1 MAAGSAAAAARGDRK
16 PGRRRWAPRGGEED
30 ADEDPAVLVLS
41 YFSRPPFLSF
51 GHLRVGASR
60 TRLLAI
66 DNPNEDDADVVID
79 RFPAAAR
86 GFSIEHRRFFVEAGQ
101 RIFVSVTWTPLEE
114 GKIRELVSFVV
125 NDVVK
130 HQAVLLGAAEQPPK
144 KRKSLW
150 DNLKKKNSA
159 VKVKKST
166 SKTENVN
173 KTFQVS
179 QKVDRLR
186 SPLQSCE
193 NQNVVQNSTSQGN
206 DPLAGSENQ
215 LPPSPIA
222 SVPKEHGSTVHT
234 PLALRRSTAFGDIAA
249 SGNKESLPETDTC
262 TINKCVTEHSQLQP
276 ESASSFAGL
285 TQLPISIDGGVLN
298 FTLSPVSTLEHS
310 ASVPVLS
317 TRRILSPDA
326 FVNNNYQVDIDVIEK
341 PFPILSPD
349 QFVKD
354 SLSDKPSKTPKPEAA
369 LILSTTQTYVVK
381 RFQPSK
387 WKKDGGV
394 ETKTHVHIE
403 HNLNAV
409 SELHKV
415 KSQAF
420 DCDKTKED
428 HCSFPSAEVLQTDN
442 PSQKERTKKRPIL
455 SATVIKSRRGATEE
469 TRTETHQPKSKKCL
483 NKAIAGC
490 ANVVPGHKEAETSK
504 HLPVTAPFSSEDKYH
519 NDKVNSSPTGSTSFC
534 RKRKS
539 ETYVGNRVTAP
550 VHVEE
555 VERKRALTSSTDN
568 QTLMTRGPSAFKH
581 TSGERLGQRKKAGSS
596 LQKTAKTTKRINKP
610 VPGLAQ
616 SHLTFVKPLK
626 TVIPRHPMPF
636 AAKNMFYDERW
647 KEKQQRGF
655 TWWLNFVLTPDDFNV
670 KTNTSQVNAAALI
683 LGEENHHKRSLPKAP
698 TKDEASLKAY
708 TARRKLNRLRREACR
723 LFTSAGMVRA
733 IQKLEGEIESRRLLV
748 RRDRHLWKDI
758 GERQKILN
766 WLLSYNPLWLRIG
779 LETVYG
785 ELIALESNSDVM
797 GLAIFILNR
806 LLWNPDIAT
815 EYRHPVVPHLY
826 REGHEEALSK
836 FTLKKLLLLVCFL
849 DCAKQSRII
858 DHDPCLFCKDA
869 EFKASKDLLLAFSRD
884 FLSGE
889 GDLSRHLGFLGLPV
903 SHVQTPLDEFDFA
916 VTNLAVDLQCG
927 IRLVRTVELLTKNW
941 NLSKQLRVPAI
952 SRLQKMHNV
961 EIVLNV
967 LKERGVHLKDETGA
981 SIDSRDIVDRHRER
995 TLALLWK
1002 IVFAFQVEVFLN
1014 VEHLKEEIEFLKNT
1028 HKTKALF
1035 SASKTYPNY
1044 FRVQEDSSNISS
1056 QTYSENVK
1064 LLMAW
1069 VNAVC
1074 RFYNIKV
1081 ENFTVCFSDGR
1092 VLCHL
1097 IHHYHPC
1104 YMPLEAV
1111 CQRTTQTV
1119 ECSRTVTVGLNSSSS
1134 SESDTSL
1141 NVVEETFDPTVTPSV
1156 LYKELLDNEKQ
1167 NFQLINAAVSDLG
1180 GIPAM
1185 IHHADMS
1192 NTIPDEKVVITYL
1205 SFLCSRLLD
1214 LRQETRAARL
1224 IQAAWRKYRL
1234 KRELKLSQERDRAAR
1249 IIQKSAMNFLA
1260 RRRIL
1265 RKEKAAIFIQ
1275 KHWRGYLAR
1284 MTLFNLKKA
1293 KLEEAR
1299 NKSATVIQ
1307 AYWRR
1312 YSARRRYLQLRHCV
1326 IFVQARIRMVKSV
1339 AAYKQIVGATVTIQR
1354 HLRAAKLAK
1363 IDRQRYEILK
1373 SSALTIQSAFRRW
1386 RKYKIQQKIKAALV
1400 IQSYFRKWQSS
1411 KLAKR
1416 KRAALVIQTWYRM
1429 HRDLKQY
1436 LHVKQNVIKIQAWY
1450 RCRLARHVYQEKRAK
1465 IVTIQQYYRAYK
1477 LAKGERE
1484 SYLQKRA
1491 AVVVL
1496 QAAFR
1501 GMKAREL
1508 YRQAKAAC
1516 VIQSLWRMKREKKKF
1531 LQLKKSVTTLQ
1542 SHVRKYQQV
1551 KRYKEIKNAASVIQ
1565 TRYRAQ
1571 VAAKKAAAAFQRVR
1585 LAAIVLQS
1593 AYRGMQARRQACI
1606 LRSVIKIQSTF
1617 RAYVAR
1623 KRFKNLRDAT
1633 VKIQALA
1640 KMRQVC
1646 KRYCALREA
1655 VLYVQRRYRSQR
1667 RALQFKEDYRKL
1679 KRGCIRIQ
1687 ALVRGYLVRKQIQR
1701 WREAAIL
1708 LQACYRMKRDRQWY
1722 LSIRSA
1728 ATVIQQRYRACK
1740 KTRCHRQEFLQ
1751 VRKAAV
1757 CLQAA
1762 YRGYKTRKKLKLECR
1777 AAIKIQTA
1785 FRAHA
1790 ARVKYKAM
1798 VQASIVIQRW
1808 YRNCKGGK
1816 KQRLNFL
1823 MTRAAVL
1830 SLQAALRGWR
1840 VRKQIQRQHVAA
1852 TKIQSTFRKF
1862 MAVKKFRL
1870 VKRAVL
1876 TIQRHYR
1883 ATVLGQRQRQE
1894 YIQLQNAAVRLQALW
1909 RGKVV
1914 RKAIQK
1920 KHHLATIIQS
1930 YYRMHIIQLKYK
1942 KLRQAALVIQKYY
1955 RAYCMKKTQR
1965 LIYLQTK
1972 AAVLVLQSAYRG
1984 MTVRRQL
1991 NKLNKAATTIQ
2002 AAFKSYLVKKEYGRL
2017 RSAVV
2022 AIQRRYRA
2030 VTHAK
2035 CQRQRY
2041 LSLKRVTVQVQA
2053 IYRGVRVRRQV
2064 QCMHQAAVCIQATF
2078 KMYCMSIKYQSMR
2091 MAAIRIQRQY
2101 RAFCLGQVQR
2111 KKYLELK
2118 KSVVILQ
2125 AAYRGM
2131 KVRQDLKAMHQSA
2144 AIIQSY
2150 YRMHKQ
2156 QRNFRKLLLATRQ
2169 IQQWFRACKERDAQ
2183 VHKYMIMKNAVLHI
2197 QAAFRGMKTRRL
2209 LRTMNVSAV
2218 IIQRRFRTFLERKH
2232 FLSIKLAAIVVQR
2245 KYRATKI
2252 ANIQRQKY
2260 LSLLNAA
2267 VIIQSAYRGF
2277 VVRKKLQQM
2286 HQAATVIQAMLRMH
2300 RIYTSYQALRLA
2312 SIIIQQR
2319 YRAYREGKREREKY
2333 LKLCHSVL
2341 VLQAAY
2347 RGMKIRCFLKRQREA
2362 ALTIQ
2367 RNYRMYRQYCHYRR
2381 VQWAAQ
2387 LIQRRYRAH
2396 RLRKIAVEHYT
2407 SLKKAATCIQRAFR
2421 DMRVRKQQQE
2431 MHRAA
2436 TVVQKNFKAFRER
2449 QRYLSLKAA
2458 TLVFQRRYRALALA
2472 RQHALEYHSL
2482 RRAAIHIQAV
2492 YRGVRVRRSLKNMH
2506 SAASTIQAAYR
2517 MLRDRRAYQNMRIA
2531 AVLIQSY
2538 YRCYL
2543 KGKNQRKKYLTMRN
2557 SILVI
2562 QAAYR
2567 GMRARQELKLLHVSA
2582 VVIQSSYRMYV
2593 QRRCYKQLCWA
2604 ATVTQQRF
2612 RAKMAREGA
2621 MRNYAE
2627 IRKAVICLQ
2636 AAFRARKARQLHKAN
2651 VAARR
2656 IQSFLRMCVERRRFL
2671 RQKAAA
2677 VTIQSVFRCW
2687 RARTGYVLLRS
2698 SALAVQSWYRW
2709 HLRARAQR
2717 AQYLAQRQAIVVIQS
2732 AFRAMKARKTARQLR
2747 AARKIQSFLQMAV
2760 QRRRYCQLRA
2770 AAVTLQSYYL
2780 MHKCKSQYMSYRR
2793 AAVVLQRHYRSH
2805 LIVRQQRMAY
2815 LQTRRNVVLVQATVR
2830 GYLERKRF
2838 HKMKDS
2844 TIKIQ
2849 AAYRGYKARQWVSKM
2864 RAAQAI
2870 QAWFPG
2876 HKAWKEYP
2884 MSVFRATLVI
2894 QSHLRAKQLRTRFL
2908 KMKSCA
2914 LTIQRAWRATCAARR
2929 LRQQFLATRSAA
2941 VKIQLAYR
2949 QYRARKLLRE
2959 KHQAACLI
2967 QNAYRGFKAR
2977 RKFVQQKAA
2986 AVIIQKHLRAWQEG
3000 RLQFVK
3006 YNKTRRAV
3014 IKLQAFI
3021 RGYLVR
3027 KKISEQKQKKRL
3039 LYFAAA
3045 AYHHISAIK
3054 IQRAY
3059 RIHLTL
3065 KLAQTQISSVLLIQS
3080 WFRAQ
3085 MQRRRFLRAYRRVV
3099 GLQRALRRW
3108 LNRRNRAATVIQRN
3122 ARAFLARRRRRRLA
3136 AGIIKFQALWRGY
3149 SWRKVTDTAKTRALR
3164 RSLEKANEKSRE
3176 ENKLGNRTAIAID
3189 HLLKYKHLSYILA
3202 ALKHLEVATRLSPLC
3217 CENMAQSRA
3226 IFSVFLLIRSCNRSV
3241 PCMDVIRYSVQ
3252 VLLNVSKY
3260 ERTTRAVYEAEN
3272 SIDTLLDLL
3281 QMYRGKAGDKV
3292 SEKGGSIFTKT
3303 CCLLAILSKDSKRAL
3318 EIRGMPRTVSCIQSL
3333 YKLTARKHR
3342 MDAERILVKQKTNT
3356 ALGGSSSVPVTPLR
3370 IKTVSRIKP
3379 DWVLRKDNMQ
3389 EIVDPLQAILMV
3401 MDTLDRPCDLP
3412 QIENGNLAQYY
3423 YSFKRYYFPMHKGK
3437 KLSYSCMVGY
3447 TTESGTQDGRIIC
3460 TAKGW
3465 SPVPRCYRRCTKPLL
3480 ENGSFYS
3487 TEMDFKIHEK
3497 LQYKCNPGYHT
3508 PSGSTEDTAQCQPQG
3523 WSFQPSCT
3531 KKLGITCSAL
3541 SEVAHGGFYP
3551 VKKSY
3556 EEGDV
3561 VHFFC
3566 DEHYSVT
3573 GFDLIQ
3579 CYNFGWYPDPPVC
3592 EDIKN
3597 KCPPPPLHGHMD
3609 GYISTARRTY
3619 HNGDKVNVQCTLGRR
3634 GSEEIQCEGGK
3645 WTSPSSCIGT
3655 VDKQESGAAPPPL
3668 EADAEIRASQTHHN
3682 EDMKPCTLNAT
3693 DMDSNNL
3700 TLKWRREELVFLHGD
3715 LIEFEC
3721 KQGYSFL
3728 QTAIPS
3734 PGRTQ
3739 CDHGRLNYPKCVIQA
3754 ATEKCGSPPSI
3765 ANGVLTLPALSQ
3777 YDSGSSVQYICSE
3790 YHFLQG
3796 SDRISCSEGQW
3807 TSPPVCIEPCTLS
3820 KTEMEKNNLLLQA
3833 FYADQDYFYHGDY
3846 VGFYCKQNHFGAE
3859 SGTTLFQVQCK
3870 RGQLAYPRCVER
3882 RKQLWEMNVELEGDG
3897 RERPLWDEDEQCST
3911 GMQYWHKNGKSWRK
3925 ELYILTGIVSPFTV
3939 CFNKKATLRFFSLS
3953 CLNSSVGE
3961 IIAFMALCMGF
3972 QGFYKSYMNE

>member
-1 MAAGSAAAAARGDRK
+1 MAAGSVATAARGDRSPASK
-16 PGRRRWAPRGGEED
+16 PGRRRWAPRGGEEED
-30 ADEDPAVLVLS
+30 ADEEPAVLVLS

-51 GHLRVGASR
+51 GRLRVGASR
-60 TRLLAI
+60 TRLLGI
-66 DNPNEDDADVVID
+66 DNPNEDDAEVVIE

-86 GFSIEHRRFFVEAGQ
+86 GFSIERRRFFVESGQ
-101 RIFVSVTWTPLEE
+101 RIFVSITWTPLEE
-114 GKIRELVSFVV
+114 GKIRELVTFVV

-144 KRKSLW
+144 KKKSLW
-150 DNLKKKNSA
+150 ETLKKKNSSVTSA
-159 VKVKKST
+159 IKAKKSAAEI
-166 SKTENVN
+166 KNIN

-179 QKVDRLR
+179 QKVARLR
-186 SPLQSCE
+186 NPLQSCE
-193 NQNVVQNSTSQGN
+193 NQSTEQNGASQGN
-206 DPLAGSENQ
+206 GSLTGSENQ

-222 SVPKEHGSTVHT
+222 PGPEEHSNTVHT

-249 SGNKESLPETDTC
+249 SGNKELLPETDIC
-262 TINKCVTEHSQLQP
+262 NINKCLTEHNQLQP
-276 ESASSFAGL
+276 ESASSSAGL
-285 TQLPISIDGGVLN
+285 AQLPISDDGGVLN
-298 FTLSPVSTLEHS
+298 FTLSPVSTPEHS
-310 ASVPVLS
+310 ASMPLLS

-326 FVNNNYQVDIDVIEK
+326 FVNDNYQGDIDVIEQ
-341 PFPILSPD
+341 PIPILSPD

-354 SLSDKPSKTPKPEAA
+354 NLSNKPSKTPKPEAA
-369 LILSTTQTYVVK
+369 LISSTTETYVIK
-381 RFQPSK
+381 RCLPAK

-394 ETKTHVHIE
+394 ETETHVHIDHSINE
-403 HNLNAV
+403 VSVLHN
-409 SELHKV
+409 V
-415 KSQAF
+415 KSQGF
-420 DCDKTKED
+420 DCDKPKEGQ
-428 HCSFPSAEVLQTDN
+428 CSFPSAEERQTDN
-442 PSQKERTKKRPIL
+442 PSQRERPKKRPIL
-455 SATVIKSRRGATEE
+455 SATVIKSKRGAAEQ
-469 TRTETHQPKSKKCL
+469 TRTETRQPKSKKCL
-483 NKAIAGC
+483 NKAITGC
-490 ANVVPGHKEAETSK
+490 ADVVPGQMEAERSK
-504 HLPVTAPFSSEDKYH
+504 QLPVTAPISSENKCH
-519 NDKVNSSPTGSTSFC
+519 TDKVNSSPTGSTSLC

-539 ETYVGNRVTAP
+539 EAFVGNGRVTAP
-550 VHVEE
+550 VLVEE
-555 VERKRALTSSTDN
+555 VERKRALTSSMDN
-568 QTLMTRGPSAFKH
+568 QTHTTRGPSAFKP
-581 TSGERLGQRKKAGSS
+581 TSGERVGQRKKAGSS
-596 LQKTAKTTKRINKP
+596 LQKAPKASRRISKP

-683 LGEENHHKRSLPKAP
+683 LGEEAHHKRSLPKAP

-708 TARRKLNRLRREACR
+708 TARRRLNRLRREACR
-723 LFTSAGMVRA
+723 LFTCETMVRA
-733 IQKLEGEIESRRLLV
+733 IQRLEGEIESRRLLV

-758 GERQKILN
+758 GERQKVLN

-779 LETVYG
+779 LETIYG

-806 LLWNPDIAT
+806 LLWNPDIAA

-849 DCAKQSRII
+849 DCAKRSRMI

-941 NLSKQLRVPAI
+941 SLSKQLRVPAI

-961 EIVLNV
+961 DIALNV

-1002 IVFAFQVEVFLN
+1002 IVFAFQVDVFLN

-1028 HKTKALF
+1028 HKTKALLG
-1035 SASKTYPNY
+1035 AMKTSQNS
-1044 FRVQEDSSNISS
+1044 FRVQQDSSNFSS

-1092 VLCHL
+1092 VLCYL

-1104 YMPLEAV
+1104 YIPLEAV
-1111 CQRTTQTV
+1111 CQQTTQTV

-1141 NVVEETFDPTVTPSV
+1141 NAVEETFDQTVAPSV

-1249 IIQKSAMNFLA
+1249 IIQKSVMNFLA

-1265 RKEKAAIFIQ
+1265 RRENAAIFIQ
-1275 KHWRGYLAR
+1275 RHWRGSLAR
-1284 MTLFNLKKA
+1284 RTLFNLKKT

-1339 AAYKQIVGATVTIQR
+1339 AAYKQIVWATVTIQR

-1363 IDRQRYEILK
+1363 IDRQRYQILK

-1416 KRAALVIQTWYRM
+1416 RRAALVIQSWYRM

-1450 RCRLARHVYQEKRAK
+1450 RCQLARRVYQERRAK

-1477 LAKGERE
+1477 LGKGARG

-1491 AVVVL
+1491 AVIVL

-1516 VIQSLWRMKREKKKF
+1516 VIQSLWRMKREKQRF

-1565 TRYRAQ
+1565 TRYRAH
-1571 VAAKKAAAAFQRVR
+1571 VAAKKAAAAFQKVR

-1623 KRFKNLRDAT
+1623 KRFKALREAT

-1646 KRYCALREA
+1646 KYYCALREA
-1655 VLYVQRRYRSQR
+1655 ALYIQRRYRSRR
-1667 RALQFKEDYRKL
+1667 RALQFKEDYRKF

-1708 LQACYRMKRDRQWY
+1708 LQARYRMKRDRQRY
-1722 LSIRSA
+1722 LSICSA
-1728 ATVIQQRYRACK
+1728 ATVIQQHYRACR

-1777 AAIKIQTA
+1777 AAIKIQAA

-1790 ARVKYKAM
+1790 ARVKHKAM

-1816 KQRLNFL
+1816 RQRLNFL

-1830 SLQAALRGWR
+1830 SLQAAFRGWR

-1862 MAVKKFRL
+1862 MAVKKFKL
-1870 VKRAVL
+1870 VKHTVL

-1883 ATVLGQRQRQE
+1883 AKVLGQRQRQE
-1894 YIQLQNAAVRLQALW
+1894 YLQLRNAAVCLQALW
-1909 RGKVV
+1909 RGKAV
-1914 RKAIQK
+1914 RKTIQK
-1920 KHHLATIIQS
+1920 QHHLATIIQS
-1930 YYRMHIIQLKYK
+1930 YYRMHINQLQYK
-1942 KLRQAALVIQKYY
+1942 KLRQATLVIQKYY
-1955 RAYCMKKTQR
+1955 TAYCMKKTQR
-1965 LIYLQTK
+1965 AVYLKTK
-1972 AAVLVLQSAYRG
+1972 AAALVLQSAYRG
-1984 MTVRRQL
+1984 MSVRRQL

-2002 AAFKSYLVKKEYGRL
+2002 AAFKSYLVKKEYERL
-2017 RSAVV
+2017 RSAAV
-2022 AIQRRYRA
+2022 AVQRRYRA

-2035 CQRQRY
+2035 CERQRY

-2078 KMYCMSIKYQSMR
+2078 KMYCMSRKYQSMR

-2101 RAFCLGQVQR
+2101 RAFCLGKVQR
-2111 KKYLELK
+2111 KEYLELK
-2118 KSVVILQ
+2118 KSVIILQ
-2125 AAYRGM
+2125 AACRGM
-2131 KVRQDLKAMHQSA
+2131 KIRQDLKTMHQSA

-2156 QRNFRKLLLATRQ
+2156 QRDFRKLLLATRQ

-2183 VHKYMIMKNAVLHI
+2183 VQNYMIMKNAVVHI

-2209 LRTMNVSAV
+2209 IRTMNESAV

-2232 FLSIKLAAIVVQR
+2232 FLSIKSAAIVIQR
-2245 KYRATKI
+2245 KYRATKL
-2252 ANIQRQKY
+2252 ANIQHQKY
-2260 LSLLNAA
+2260 LSLLNAT

-2277 VVRKKLQQM
+2277 VVRKKMQQM
-2286 HQAATVIQAMLRMH
+2286 HQAATVIQAMVRMH
-2300 RIYTSYQALRLA
+2300 KIYTSYQALRRA
-2312 SIIIQQR
+2312 SVIIQQR

-2333 LKLCHSVL
+2333 LKLYNSVL

-2347 RGMKIRCFLKRQREA
+2347 RGMKTRCFLKRQREA
-2362 ALTIQ
+2362 ALIIQ
-2367 RNYRMYRQYCHYRR
+2367 RNYRMYRQRCHYRR

-2396 RLRKIAVEHYT
+2396 RLRKMAVEHYT

-2421 DMRVRKQQQE
+2421 DMRVRKQQRE

-2436 TVVQKNFKAFRER
+2436 TVLQKNFKAFRER

-2458 TLVFQRRYRALALA
+2458 TLVFQRRYRALVLA

-2482 RRAAIHIQAV
+2482 RRAAIRIQAV
-2492 YRGVRVRRSLKNMH
+2492 YRGVRVRRNLKHMH

-2517 MLRDRRAYQNMRIA
+2517 MLRDRRAYQNMRVA
-2531 AVLIQSY
+2531 AVLIQNY
-2538 YRCYL
+2538 CRCYL
-2543 KGKNQRKKYLTMRN
+2543 KGKNQRKKYLTMKN
-2557 SILVI
+2557 SVLVI

-2567 GMRARQELKLLHVSA
+2567 GMRARQELKLLHGSA

-2612 RAKMAREGA
+2612 RAKMARKAA
-2621 MRNYAE
+2621 MRNFAE

-2636 AAFRARKARQLHKAN
+2636 AAFRARKARQLYKAN
-2651 VAARR
+2651 VAAWR

-2671 RQKAAA
+2671 AQKSAA
-2677 VTIQSVFRCW
+2677 VMIQSMFRGR
-2687 RARTGYVLLRS
+2687 RARTRYALLRN
-2698 SALAVQSWYRW
+2698 SAVAVQRWYRSC
-2709 HLRARAQR
+2709 LRARAQR

-2732 AFRAMKARKTARQLR
+2732 AFRAMKARKTAKQLR
-2747 AARKIQSFLQMAV
+2747 AARKIQSFLQMAL
-2760 QRRRYCQLRA
+2760 QRRQYIQLRA

-2780 MHKCKSQYMSYRR
+2780 MHKCQSQYMSYKR

-2805 LIVRQQRMAY
+2805 LTVKHQRMAY

-2830 GYLERKRF
+2830 GYIQRKRF
-2838 HKMKDS
+2838 HKMKES
-2844 TIKIQ
+2844 TIKIQASFRGFIQRQKYLLCKSSAVLIQQHYRAHRMRNIDQHRFHQMKKAAITIQ

-2864 RAAQAI
+2864 RAARVI
-2870 QAWFPG
+2870 QAWFRG
-2876 HKAWKEYP
+2876 HKARKEY
-2884 MSVFRATLVI
+2884 MSVLRATLVI
-2894 QSHLRAKQLRTRFL
+2894 QRHFRARQLQTRFL
-2908 KMKSCA
+2908 QMKSCA
-2914 LTIQRAWRATCAARR
+2914 LTIQRVWRATCAARR

-2949 QYRARKLLRE
+2949 QYRARRLLRE

-2967 QNAYRGFKAR
+2967 QSAYRGFKAR

-2986 AVIIQKHLRAWQEG
+2986 AVIIQKHLRARQEG
-3000 RLQFVK
+3000 RLQFMK

-3039 LYFAAA
+3039 LYFTAAV
-3045 AYHHISAIK
+3045 YHHISAIK
-3054 IQRAY
+3054 IQRAF
-3059 RIHLTL
+3059 RLHLTL
-3065 KLAQTQISSVLLIQS
+3065 KLAQTQISSVLIIQS
-3080 WFRAQ
+3080 WFRARA
-3085 MQRRRFLRAYRRVV
+3085 QRRRFVRDRGRVV
-3099 GLQRALRRW
+3099 RLQRAVRAWLSRRH
-3108 LNRRNRAATVIQRN
+3108 RAAAVIQRS

-3136 AGIIKFQALWRGY
+3136 VGIVKFQALWRGY
-3149 SWRKVTDTAKTRALR
+3149 SWRKMTDTAKTRSLR
-3164 RSLEKANEKSRE
+3164 CSLIKANEKSRE

-3272 SIDTLLDLL
+3272 SVDTLLDLL

-3318 EIRGMPRTVSCIQSL
+3318 EIRGMPRTVPCIQSL

-3342 MDAERILVKQKTNT
+3342 MDAERTLVKHKTNP
-3356 ALGGSSSVPVTPLR
+3356 ALAGSSSVPVTPLR

-3389 EIVDPLQAILMV
+3389 EVVDPLQAIVMV
-3401 MDTLDRPCDLP
+3401 MDTLG
-3412 QIENGNLAQYY
+3412 IAYY
-3423 YSFKRYYFPMHKGK
+3423 
-3437 KLSYSCMVGY
+3437 
-3447 TTESGTQDGRIIC
+3447 
-3460 TAKGW
+3460 
-3465 SPVPRCYRRCTKPLL
+3465 
-3480 ENGSFYS
+3480 
-3487 TEMDFKIHEK
+3487 
-3497 LQYKCNPGYHT
+3497 
-3508 PSGSTEDTAQCQPQG
+3508 
-3523 WSFQPSCT
+3523 
-3531 KKLGITCSAL
+3531 
-3541 SEVAHGGFYP
+3541 
-3551 VKKSY
+3551 
-3556 EEGDV
+3556 
-3561 VHFFC
+3561 
-3566 DEHYSVT
+3566 
-3573 GFDLIQ
+3573 
-3579 CYNFGWYPDPPVC
+3579 
-3592 EDIKN
+3592 
-3597 KCPPPPLHGHMD
+3597 
-3609 GYISTARRTY
+3609 
-3619 HNGDKVNVQCTLGRR
+3619 
-3634 GSEEIQCEGGK
+3634 
-3645 WTSPSSCIGT
+3645 
-3655 VDKQESGAAPPPL
+3655 
-3668 EADAEIRASQTHHN
+3668 
-3682 EDMKPCTLNAT
+3682 
-3693 DMDSNNL
+3693 
-3700 TLKWRREELVFLHGD
+3700 
-3715 LIEFEC
+3715 
-3721 KQGYSFL
+3721 
-3728 QTAIPS
+3728 
-3734 PGRTQ
+3734 
-3739 CDHGRLNYPKCVIQA
+3739 
-3754 ATEKCGSPPSI
+3754 
-3765 ANGVLTLPALSQ
+3765 
-3777 YDSGSSVQYICSE
+3777 
-3790 YHFLQG
+3790 
-3796 SDRISCSEGQW
+3796 
-3807 TSPPVCIEPCTLS
+3807 
-3820 KTEMEKNNLLLQA
+3820 
-3833 FYADQDYFYHGDY
+3833 
-3846 VGFYCKQNHFGAE
+3846 
-3859 SGTTLFQVQCK
+3859 
-3870 RGQLAYPRCVER
+3870 
-3882 RKQLWEMNVELEGDG
+3882 
-3897 RERPLWDEDEQCST
+3897 
-3911 GMQYWHKNGKSWRK
+3911 
-3925 ELYILTGIVSPFTV
+3925 
-3939 CFNKKATLRFFSLS
+3939 
-3953 CLNSSVGE
+3953 
-3961 IIAFMALCMGF
+3961 
-3972 QGFYKSYMNE
+3972 

>member
-1 MAAGSAAAAARGDRK
+1 MAAGSVAAAARGDRSPANN
-16 PGRRRWAPRGGEED
+16 PGRRRWAPRGGEEG

-51 GHLRVGASR
+51 GRLRVGASR
-60 TRLLAI
+60 TRLLGI
-66 DNPNEDDADVVID
+66 DNPNEDDAEVVID

-86 GFSIEHRRFFVEAGQ
+86 GFSIEQRRFFVESGQ
-101 RIFVSVTWTPLEE
+101 RIFVSVTWAPLEE
-114 GKIRELVSFVV
+114 GKIRELVTFVV
-125 NDVVK
+125 NGVVK

-150 DNLKKKNSA
+150 DTLKKKNSSGTSA
-159 VKVKKST
+159 IKVKKST
-166 SKTENVN
+166 LEIKNVN

-179 QKVDRLR
+179 QKVERLR
-186 SPLQSCE
+186 SPFQSCE
-193 NQNVVQNSTSQGN
+193 NQNTVQSVISQGN
-206 DPLAGSENQ
+206 DPPAGSENQ

-222 SVPKEHGSTVHT
+222 PVAEDRGNTVHT
-234 PLALRRSTAFGDIAA
+234 PLALRRSTTFGDIAA
-249 SGNKESLPETDTC
+249 SGSELLPETD
-262 TINKCVTEHSQLQP
+262 INKCATEHDPLPP
-276 ESASSFAGL
+276 ESASSSAGL
-285 TQLPISIDGGVLN
+285 AQLPISNDGGVLN
-298 FTLSPVSTLEHS
+298 FTLSPVSTPEHS
-310 ASVPVLS
+310 ASAPVLS

-326 FVNNNYQVDIDVIEK
+326 FVNDNYQVDMDVLEQ

-354 SLSDKPSKTPKPEAA
+354 SLAGKPSKTPKPEAA
-369 LILSTTQTYVVK
+369 LLSSTTETYVVK
-381 RFQPSK
+381 RFLPSK

-394 ETKTHVHIE
+394 ETEAHVHIE
-403 HNLNAV
+403 HSLNEV
-409 SELHKV
+409 FELHNV

-420 DCDKTKED
+420 DCDKPKED
-428 HCSFPSAEVLQTDN
+428 HCSVPSAEELQTGN
-442 PSQKERTKKRPIL
+442 PSQREQRKKRPIL
-455 SATVIKSRRGATEE
+455 SATVIKSKGGATEE
-469 TRTETHQPKSKKCL
+469 TRTETRQPKSKKCL
-483 NKAIAGC
+483 NKAIMGC
-490 ANVVPGHKEAETSK
+490 ANVGPGQMEAETSK
-504 HLPVTAPFSSEDKYH
+504 PLPVTAPISSENKCH
-519 NDKVNSSPTGSTSFC
+519 KVDSSPTGTTSSC

-539 ETYVGNRVTAP
+539 ETYVGNSRVTAP

-568 QTLMTRGPSAFKH
+568 QTRMARRPSAFKP
-581 TSGERLGQRKKAGSS
+581 TGGERAGQRKKAGSS
-596 LQKTAKTTKRINKP
+596 LHKASKTTKRISKP

-670 KTNTSQVNAAALI
+670 KTNTSQVNAAALV

-708 TARRKLNRLRREACR
+708 TARRKLNRLRRAACR
-723 LFTSAGMVRA
+723 LFTSEAMVKA
-733 IQKLEGEIESRRLLV
+733 IQKLEVEIETRRLLV

-758 GERQKILN
+758 GERQKVLN

-779 LETVYG
+779 LETIYG

-806 LLWNPDIAT
+806 LLWNPDIAA

-849 DCAKQSRII
+849 DCAKQSRMI

-903 SHVQTPLDEFDFA
+903 SHIQTPLDEFDFA

-941 NLSKQLRVPAI
+941 SLSKQLRVPAI

-961 EIVLNV
+961 DIVLNV

-1002 IVFAFQVEVFLN
+1002 IVFAFQVDVFLN
-1014 VEHLKEEIEFLKNT
+1014 VEHLKEEIEFLNNT
-1028 HKTKALF
+1028 YKKKALLG
-1035 SASKTYPNY
+1035 AVKTFPNY
-1044 FRVQEDSSNISS
+1044 FGIQEDSSNFSS

-1074 RFYNIKV
+1074 RFYSIKV

-1141 NVVEETFDPTVTPSV
+1141 NVVEEVFDEI

-1214 LRQETRAARL
+1214 LRQETRAARV
-1224 IQAAWRKYRL
+1224 IQAAWRNYRL
-1234 KRELKLSQERDRAAR
+1234 KRELKLSQERHRAAW

-1265 RKEKAAIFIQ
+1265 RKENAAIFIQ

-1312 YSARRRYLQLRHCV
+1312 YSARKRYLQLRHCI

-1339 AAYKQIVGATVTIQR
+1339 AAYKRIVWATVTIQR
-1354 HLRAAKLAK
+1354 HLRATKLAK
-1363 IDRQRYEILK
+1363 IDQQRYEILK

-1386 RKYKIQQKIKAALV
+1386 RKYKIQQKVKAALV

-1416 KRAALVIQTWYRM
+1416 RRAALVIQSWYRM

-1450 RCRLARHVYQEKRAK
+1450 RCQLARCVYQEHRAK

-1477 LAKGERE
+1477 LGKAERE

-1491 AVVVL
+1491 AVIVL

-1501 GMKAREL
+1501 GMKARKL

-1516 VIQSLWRMKREKKKF
+1516 VIQSLWRMKQEKQRF

-1542 SHVRKYQQV
+1542 SHLRKYQQV

-1565 TRYRAQ
+1565 TWYRAH

-1593 AYRGMQARRQACI
+1593 AYRGMQARRQARI
-1606 LRSVIKIQSTF
+1606 LRSVIKIQSSF

-1623 KRFKNLRDAT
+1623 KRFKSLRDAT

-1640 KMRQVC
+1640 KMRQVR
-1646 KRYCALREA
+1646 KHYCALREA
-1655 VLYVQRRYRSQR
+1655 TCYVQRRYRSR
-1667 RALQFKEDYRKL
+1667 RHALQFKEDYRKL

-1701 WREAAIL
+1701 WREAVIL
-1708 LQACYRMKRDRQWY
+1708 LQACYRMKRDRQQY
-1722 LSIRSA
+1722 LSIYSA
-1728 ATVIQQRYRACK
+1728 AIVIQQRYRACK
-1740 KTRCHRQEFLQ
+1740 KTRRHRQKFLQ

-1785 FRAHA
+1785 FRTHA
-1790 ARVKYKAM
+1790 ARVKYRAM

-1816 KQRLNFL
+1816 RQRLNFL

-1830 SLQAALRGWR
+1830 SLQAAFRSWK

-1852 TKIQSTFRKF
+1852 TRIQSTFRKF

-1870 VKRAVL
+1870 VKHAVL

-1883 ATVLGQRQRQE
+1883 AKVLGQRQRQE

-1909 RGKVV
+1909 RGKAV
-1914 RKAIQK
+1914 RKTIQK

-1930 YYRMHIIQLKYK
+1930 YYRMHINQLKYK
-1942 KLRQAALVIQKYY
+1942 QLRQATLVIQKYY

-1965 LIYLQTK
+1965 AVYLKTK
-1972 AAVLVLQSAYRG
+1972 AAALVLQSAYRA

-2002 AAFKSYLVKKEYGRL
+2002 AAFKSYLVKKEYERL
-2017 RSAVV
+2017 RSAAI

-2030 VTHAK
+2030 VIHAK

-2078 KMYCMSIKYQSMR
+2078 KMYCTSIKYRSMR
-2091 MAAIRIQRQY
+2091 VAAIRIQRQY
-2101 RAFCLGQVQR
+2101 RAFCLGKVQR

-2118 KSVVILQ
+2118 KSVIVLQ
-2125 AAYRGM
+2125 AACRGM
-2131 KVRQDLKAMHQSA
+2131 KVRQDLKTMHQSA
-2144 AIIQSY
+2144 AVIQSY

-2156 QRNFRKLLLATRQ
+2156 QRDFRKVLLATRQ
-2169 IQQWFRACKERDAQ
+2169 IQQWFRACKERDTQ
-2183 VHKYMIMKNAVLHI
+2183 VHNYMIMKNAVLHI

-2209 LRTMNVSAV
+2209 IRTMNESAV
-2218 IIQRRFRTFLERKH
+2218 IIQRRFRTFLERKR
-2232 FLSIKLAAIVVQR
+2232 FLSIKSAAVVIQR
-2245 KYRATKI
+2245 KYRATKL
-2252 ANIQRQKY
+2252 ANIQHQKY

-2277 VVRKKLQQM
+2277 VVRKKIQQM
-2286 HQAATVIQAMLRMH
+2286 HQAATVIQAMVRMH
-2300 RIYTSYQALRLA
+2300 KIYTSYQALRLA
-2312 SIIIQQR
+2312 SVIIQQR

-2333 LKLCHSVL
+2333 LKLSNSVL
-2341 VLQAAY
+2341 VLQAVY
-2347 RGMKIRCFLKRQREA
+2347 RGMKTRCFLKRQREA

-2396 RLRKIAVEHYT
+2396 RLRKIAVERYT

-2421 DMRVRKQQQE
+2421 DMQARKQQRE

-2436 TVVQKNFKAFRER
+2436 TVIQKNFKAFRER
-2449 QRYLSLKAA
+2449 QTYLSLKAA

-2472 RQHALEYHSL
+2472 RRHALEYHAL
-2482 RRAAIHIQAV
+2482 RRAAIYMQAV
-2492 YRGVRVRRSLKNMH
+2492 YRGVRVRRSLKHMH
-2506 SAASTIQAAYR
+2506 SAASTIQATYR
-2517 MLRDRRAYQNMRIA
+2517 MLRDRRDYKNMRIA
-2531 AVLIQSY
+2531 AMVIQSH
-2538 YRCYL
+2538 YRSCL
-2543 KGKNQRKKYLTMRN
+2543 KGKNQRKKYLTVKN
-2557 SILVI
+2557 SVLII

-2567 GMRARQELKLLHVSA
+2567 GMKARQELKLLHVSA

-2612 RAKMAREGA
+2612 RAKMASEAA

-2636 AAFRARKARQLHKAN
+2636 AAFRARKARQLYKAN
-2651 VAARR
+2651 VAARH
-2656 IQSFLRMCVERRRFL
+2656 IQSFLRMCMERKRFL
-2671 RQKAAA
+2671 AQKSAA
-2677 VTIQSVFRCW
+2677 VTIQSMFRCQ
-2687 RARTGYVLLRS
+2687 RARTRYTLIRS
-2698 SALAVQSWYRW
+2698 AAVAVQRWYKSC
-2709 HLRARAQR
+2709 LRARSQR
-2717 AQYLAQRQAIVVIQS
+2717 TEYLAQRQAIVVIQS

-2747 AARKIQSFLQMAV
+2747 AARKIQSFLQMAL
-2760 QRRRYCQLRA
+2760 QRRKYLQLRA

-2780 MHKCKSQYMSYRR
+2780 MHKCKSQYMSYKR
-2793 AAVVLQRHYRSH
+2793 AAVVLQRHYRSYLTVKH
-2805 LIVRQQRMAY
+2805 QRITY
-2815 LQTRRNVVLVQATVR
+2815 LQTRRNVILVQATVR
-2830 GYLERKRF
+2830 GYIERKRF

-2849 AAYRGYKARQWVSKM
+2849 AAYRGYKARQWVNRM
-2864 RAAQAI
+2864 RAAQVI
-2870 QAWFPG
+2870 QAWFRA
-2876 HKAWKEYP
+2876 HKARKEHV
-2884 MSVFRATLVI
+2884 SVLRATLVI
-2894 QSHLRAKQLRTRFL
+2894 QSHCRAKQLRTRFL

-2914 LTIQRAWRATCAARR
+2914 LTIQRVWRATRAARM
-2929 LRQQFLATRSAA
+2929 LRQQFLATKSAA

-2949 QYRARKLLRE
+2949 QYRARRLQTE
-2959 KHQAACLI
+2959 VSA
-2967 QNAYRGFKAR
+2967 
-2977 RKFVQQKAA
+2977 V
-2986 AVIIQKHLRAWQEG
+2986 VIIQKHLRAWQEG
-3000 RLQFVK
+3000 RLQFTK

-3039 LYFAAA
+3039 LYFTAA

-3059 RIHLTL
+3059 RSHLTL
-3065 KLAQTQISSVLLIQS
+3065 KLAQTQISSVLIIQR
-3080 WFRAQ
+3080 WFRAK
-3085 MQRRRFLRAYRRVV
+3085 MQRKRFLRTYQRLVQLQRAVRGWLSHRNEAAAIIQRNVRRFLAC
-3099 GLQRALRRW
+3099 
-3108 LNRRNRAATVIQRN
+3108 
-3122 ARAFLARRRRRRLA
+3122 RRRRRFA
-3136 AGIIKFQALWRGY
+3136 VGIIKFQALWRGY
-3149 SWRKVTDTAKTRALR
+3149 SWRKMTDTAQTRALR
-3164 RSLEKANEKSRE
+3164 HSLEKANEKSRE

-3226 IFSVFLLIRSCNRSV
+3226 IFSIFVLIRSCNRSV

-3260 ERTTRAVYEAEN
+3260 ERTTQAVYEAEN
-3272 SIDTLLDLL
+3272 SVDTLLDLL

-3333 YKLTARKHR
+3333 YKLTVRKHR
-3342 MDAERILVKQKTNT
+3342 MDAERTLVKQKTNT
-3356 ALGGSSSVPVTPLR
+3356 ALGGGSSVPVTPLR

-3389 EIVDPLQAILMV
+3389 EVVDPLQALVMV
-3401 MDTLDRPCDLP
+3401 MDTLD
-3412 QIENGNLAQYY
+3412 IA
-3423 YSFKRYYFPMHKGK
+3423 
-3437 KLSYSCMVGY
+3437 
-3447 TTESGTQDGRIIC
+3447 
-3460 TAKGW
+3460 
-3465 SPVPRCYRRCTKPLL
+3465 CY
-3480 ENGSFYS
+3480 
-3487 TEMDFKIHEK
+3487 
-3497 LQYKCNPGYHT
+3497 
-3508 PSGSTEDTAQCQPQG
+3508 
-3523 WSFQPSCT
+3523 
-3531 KKLGITCSAL
+3531 
-3541 SEVAHGGFYP
+3541 
-3551 VKKSY
+3551 
-3556 EEGDV
+3556 
-3561 VHFFC
+3561 
-3566 DEHYSVT
+3566 
-3573 GFDLIQ
+3573 
-3579 CYNFGWYPDPPVC
+3579 
-3592 EDIKN
+3592 
-3597 KCPPPPLHGHMD
+3597 
-3609 GYISTARRTY
+3609 
-3619 HNGDKVNVQCTLGRR
+3619 
-3634 GSEEIQCEGGK
+3634 
-3645 WTSPSSCIGT
+3645 
-3655 VDKQESGAAPPPL
+3655 
-3668 EADAEIRASQTHHN
+3668 
-3682 EDMKPCTLNAT
+3682 
-3693 DMDSNNL
+3693 
-3700 TLKWRREELVFLHGD
+3700 
-3715 LIEFEC
+3715 
-3721 KQGYSFL
+3721 
-3728 QTAIPS
+3728 
-3734 PGRTQ
+3734 
-3739 CDHGRLNYPKCVIQA
+3739 
-3754 ATEKCGSPPSI
+3754 
-3765 ANGVLTLPALSQ
+3765 
-3777 YDSGSSVQYICSE
+3777 
-3790 YHFLQG
+3790 
-3796 SDRISCSEGQW
+3796 
-3807 TSPPVCIEPCTLS
+3807 
-3820 KTEMEKNNLLLQA
+3820 
-3833 FYADQDYFYHGDY
+3833 
-3846 VGFYCKQNHFGAE
+3846 
-3859 SGTTLFQVQCK
+3859 
-3870 RGQLAYPRCVER
+3870 
-3882 RKQLWEMNVELEGDG
+3882 
-3897 RERPLWDEDEQCST
+3897 
-3911 GMQYWHKNGKSWRK
+3911 
-3925 ELYILTGIVSPFTV
+3925 
-3939 CFNKKATLRFFSLS
+3939 
-3953 CLNSSVGE
+3953 
-3961 IIAFMALCMGF
+3961 
-3972 QGFYKSYMNE
+3972 

>member
-1 MAAGSAAAAARGDRK
+1 MAAGSVAAAVRGDRSPASK

-30 ADEDPAVLVLS
+30 DTDEEPAVLVLS

-51 GHLRVGASR
+51 GRLRVGASR
-60 TRLLAI
+60 TRLLGI
-66 DNPNEDDADVVID
+66 DNPNEDDAEVVIE

-86 GFSIEHRRFFVEAGQ
+86 GFSIERRRFFVESGQ
-101 RIFVSVTWTPLEE
+101 RIFVSITWTPSEE
-114 GKIRELVSFVV
+114 GKIRELVTFVV

-144 KRKSLW
+144 KKKSLW
-150 DNLKKKNSA
+150 ETLKKKNSSGTSA
-159 VKVKKST
+159 IKAKKST
-166 SKTENVN
+166 VEIKNVN

-179 QKVDRLR
+179 QKVARLR

-193 NQNVVQNSTSQGN
+193 NQSTEQNGASQGN
-206 DPLAGSENQ
+206 GSLHGSENQ

-222 SVPKEHGSTVHT
+222 PGPEEHGNTVHT

-249 SGNKESLPETDTC
+249 SGNKELLPETDIC
-262 TINKCVTEHSQLQP
+262 NINKCVTEHSQLQS
-276 ESASSFAGL
+276 ESASSSAGL
-285 TQLPISIDGGVLN
+285 AQLPISDVGGVLN
-298 FTLSPVSTLEHS
+298 FTLSPVSTPEHS
-310 ASVPVLS
+310 ASAPVLS

-326 FVNNNYQVDIDVIEK
+326 FVNDNYEGDIDVIEE
-341 PFPILSPD
+341 PIPILSPD

-354 SLSDKPSKTPKPEAA
+354 NLSNKPSKTPKPEAA
-369 LILSTTQTYVVK
+369 LISSTTETYVIK
-381 RFQPSK
+381 RCLPAK

-394 ETKTHVHIE
+394 KTETHVHIDHSLNE
-403 HNLNAV
+403 VSVLHN
-409 SELHKV
+409 V
-415 KSQAF
+415 KSQGF
-420 DCDKTKED
+420 DCDKPKKD
-428 HCSFPSAEVLQTDN
+428 QCSFPSAEELQTDN
-442 PSQKERTKKRPIL
+442 PSQRERTKKRPIL
-455 SATVIKSRRGATEE
+455 SATVIKSKCGAAEQ
-469 TRTETHQPKSKKCL
+469 TRTETRQPKSKKCL
-483 NKAIAGC
+483 NKAITGC
-490 ANVVPGHKEAETSK
+490 ADVVPGQMEAERSK
-504 HLPVTAPFSSEDKYH
+504 QLPVTVPISSENKCH
-519 NDKVNSSPTGSTSFC
+519 NDKVNSSPTGSTSLC

-539 ETYVGNRVTAP
+539 EAFVGNGGITAP

-555 VERKRALTSSTDN
+555 VERKRALTSSMDN
-568 QTLMTRGPSAFKH
+568 QTHTTRGPSAFKP
-581 TSGERLGQRKKAGSS
+581 TSGERVGQRKKAGSS
-596 LQKTAKTTKRINKP
+596 LQKAPKASRRISKP

-683 LGEENHHKRSLPKAP
+683 LGEETHHKRSLPKAP

-708 TARRKLNRLRREACR
+708 TARRRLNRLRREACR
-723 LFTSAGMVRA
+723 LFTCETMVRA
-733 IQKLEGEIESRRLLV
+733 IQRLEGEIESRRLLV

-758 GERQKILN
+758 GERQKVLN

-779 LETVYG
+779 LETIYG

-806 LLWNPDIAT
+806 LLWNPDIAA

-849 DCAKQSRII
+849 DCAKRSRMI

-941 NLSKQLRVPAI
+941 SLSKQLRVPAI

-961 EIVLNV
+961 DIALNV

-1002 IVFAFQVEVFLN
+1002 IVFAFQVDVFLN

-1028 HKTKALF
+1028 HKTKALLG
-1035 SASKTYPNY
+1035 AMKTSQNS
-1044 FRVQEDSSNISS
+1044 FRVQQDSSNFSS

-1064 LLMAW
+1064 LLMEW

-1074 RFYNIKV
+1074 RFYSIKV

-1092 VLCHL
+1092 VLCYL

-1104 YMPLEAV
+1104 YIPLEAV

-1119 ECSRTVTVGLNSSSS
+1119 ECSRTATVGLNSSSS

-1141 NVVEETFDPTVTPSV
+1141 NAVEETFDQTVTPSV

-1234 KRELKLSQERDRAAR
+1234 KRELKLSQERDRAAQ

-1265 RKEKAAIFIQ
+1265 RRENAAIFIQ

-1284 MTLFNLKKA
+1284 RTLFNLKKA

-1326 IFVQARIRMVKSV
+1326 IFVQATIRMVKSV
-1339 AAYKQIVGATVTIQR
+1339 AAYKQIVWATVTIQR
-1354 HLRAAKLAK
+1354 HLRATKLAK
-1363 IDRQRYEILK
+1363 IDRQRYQILK

-1416 KRAALVIQTWYRM
+1416 KRAALVIQSWYRM

-1436 LHVKQNVIKIQAWY
+1436 LQVKQNVIKIQAWY
-1450 RCRLARHVYQEKRAK
+1450 RCQLARRVYQEHRAK

-1477 LAKGERE
+1477 LGKGERE

-1491 AVVVL
+1491 AVIVL

-1516 VIQSLWRMKREKKKF
+1516 VIQSLWRMKREKQRF

-1565 TRYRAQ
+1565 TRYRAH

-1623 KRFKNLRDAT
+1623 KRFKTLREAT

-1640 KMRQVC
+1640 KMRQVR

-1655 VLYVQRRYRSQR
+1655 ALCVQRRYRSQR
-1667 RALQFKEDYRKL
+1667 CALQFKEDYRKL

-1708 LQACYRMKRDRQWY
+1708 LQACYRMKRDRQRY
-1722 LSIRSA
+1722 LSICSA
-1728 ATVIQQRYRACK
+1728 ATVIQQRYRACR

-1777 AAIKIQTA
+1777 AAIKIQAA

-1790 ARVKYKAM
+1790 ARVRHKAM

-1816 KQRLNFL
+1816 RQRLNFL

-1830 SLQAALRGWR
+1830 SLQAAFRGWR
-1840 VRKQIQRQHVAA
+1840 VRKQIQRQHIAA
-1852 TKIQSTFRKF
+1852 TKIQSTFRKI

-1870 VKRAVL
+1870 VKHAVL

-1883 ATVLGQRQRQE
+1883 AKVLGQRQRQE
-1894 YIQLQNAAVRLQALW
+1894 YLQLRNAAVHLQALW
-1909 RGKVV
+1909 RGKAV
-1914 RKAIQK
+1914 RKNIQK
-1920 KHHLATIIQS
+1920 QHHLATIIQS
-1930 YYRMHIIQLKYK
+1930 YYRMHINQLKYK
-1942 KLRQAALVIQKYY
+1942 KLRQATLVIQKYY
-1955 RAYCMKKTQR
+1955 RAHCMKKTQR
-1965 LIYLQTK
+1965 AVYLQTK
-1972 AAVLVLQSAYRG
+1972 AAALVLQSAYRG
-1984 MTVRRQL
+1984 MSVRRQL

-2002 AAFKSYLVKKEYGRL
+2002 AAFKSYLVKKEYERL
-2017 RSAVV
+2017 RSAAV

-2035 CQRQRY
+2035 CERQRY
-2041 LSLKRVTVQVQA
+2041 LSLKRATVQVQA
-2053 IYRGVRVRRQV
+2053 IYRGVRVRQQV

-2078 KMYCMSIKYQSMR
+2078 KMYCMSRKYQSMR
-2091 MAAIRIQRQY
+2091 MAAVRIQRQY
-2101 RAFCLGQVQR
+2101 RAFCLGKVQR
-2111 KKYLELK
+2111 KEYLELK
-2118 KSVVILQ
+2118 KSVIILQ
-2125 AAYRGM
+2125 AACRGM
-2131 KVRQDLKAMHQSA
+2131 KVRQDLKTMHQSA

-2156 QRNFRKLLLATRQ
+2156 QRDFRKLLLATRQ

-2183 VHKYMIMKNAVLHI
+2183 VHNYMIIKNAVLHI

-2209 LRTMNVSAV
+2209 IRTMNGSAV
-2218 IIQRRFRTFLERKH
+2218 IIQRRFRTFFERKR
-2232 FLSIKLAAIVVQR
+2232 FLSIKSAAIVIQR
-2245 KYRATKI
+2245 KYRATKL

-2260 LSLLNAA
+2260 LSLLNAT

-2277 VVRKKLQQM
+2277 VVRKKMQQR
-2286 HQAATVIQAMLRMH
+2286 HQAATVIQAMVRMH
-2300 RIYTSYQALRLA
+2300 KIYTSYQALRLA
-2312 SIIIQQR
+2312 SVIIQQR

-2333 LKLCHSVL
+2333 LKLYNSVL
-2341 VLQAAY
+2341 LLQAAY
-2347 RGMKIRCFLKRQREA
+2347 RGMKTRCFLKRQREA

-2367 RNYRMYRQYCHYRR
+2367 RNYRMYRQCCHYRR

-2387 LIQRRYRAH
+2387 LIQRRYRAY

-2407 SLKKAATCIQRAFR
+2407 SLKRAATCIQRAFR
-2421 DMRVRKQQQE
+2421 DMRVRKQQRE
-2431 MHRAA
+2431 MHYAA
-2436 TVVQKNFKAFRER
+2436 TVLQKNFKAFRER

-2458 TLVFQRRYRALALA
+2458 TLVFQRRYRALVLA

-2482 RRAAIHIQAV
+2482 CRAAIHIQAV
-2492 YRGVRVRRSLKNMH
+2492 YRGVRVRRSLKHMH

-2517 MLRDRRAYQNMRIA
+2517 MLRDRRAYQNMRVA
-2531 AVLIQSY
+2531 AVLIQNY

-2543 KGKNQRKKYLTMRN
+2543 KGKNQRKKYLTMKN
-2557 SILVI
+2557 SVLVI

-2567 GMRARQELKLLHVSA
+2567 GMRARQELKLLQVSA

-2612 RAKMAREGA
+2612 RAKMAREAA

-2636 AAFRARKARQLHKAN
+2636 AAFRARKARQLYKAN

-2671 RQKAAA
+2671 AQKSAA
-2677 VTIQSVFRCW
+2677 VTIQSVFRGW
-2687 RARTGYVLLRS
+2687 RAQTRYALLRS
-2698 SALAVQSWYRW
+2698 SAVAVQRWYRSC
-2709 HLRARAQR
+2709 LRARAQR

-2732 AFRAMKARKTARQLR
+2732 AFRAMKARNTAKQLR
-2747 AARKIQSFLQMAV
+2747 AARKIQSFLQMAL
-2760 QRRRYCQLRA
+2760 QRRKYIQLRA

-2780 MHKCKSQYMSYRR
+2780 MHKCQSQYMSYKR

-2805 LIVRQQRMAY
+2805 LTVKHQRMAY
-2815 LQTRRNVVLVQATVR
+2815 LQTRRSVVLVQATVR
-2830 GYLERKRF
+2830 GYIQRKRF
-2838 HKMKDS
+2838 HKMKES

-2864 RAAQAI
+2864 RAARVI
-2870 QAWFPG
+2870 QAWFRG
-2876 HKAWKEYP
+2876 HKARKEY
-2884 MSVFRATLVI
+2884 MSVLRATLVI
-2894 QSHLRAKQLRTRFL
+2894 QRHFRARQLQTRFL
-2908 KMKSCA
+2908 QMKSCA
-2914 LTIQRAWRATCAARR
+2914 LTIQRLWRATRAARR

-2959 KHQAACLI
+2959 
-2967 QNAYRGFKAR
+2967 
-2977 RKFVQQKAA
+2977 VSA

-3000 RLQFVK
+3000 RLQFMK

-3039 LYFAAA
+3039 LYFTAAV
-3045 AYHHISAIK
+3045 YHHISAIK

-3059 RIHLTL
+3059 RLHLTL
-3065 KLAQTQISSVLLIQS
+3065 KLAQTQISSVLIIQS

-3085 MQRRRFLRAYRRVV
+3085 AQRRRFVRDRGRVV
-3099 GLQRALRRW
+3099 RLQRAVRAWLSRRH
-3108 LNRRNRAATVIQRN
+3108 RAAAIIQRS

-3136 AGIIKFQALWRGY
+3136 VGIVKFQALWRGY
-3149 SWRKVTDTAKTRALR
+3149 SWRKMTDTAKTRSLR
-3164 RSLEKANEKSRE
+3164 CSLIKANEKSRE

-3226 IFSVFLLIRSCNRSV
+3226 ILSVFLLIRSCNRSV

-3260 ERTTRAVYEAEN
+3260 ERTTPAVYEAEN

-3292 SEKGGSIFTKT
+3292 AEKGGSIFTKT
-3303 CCLLAILSKDSKRAL
+3303 CCLLAILSKDSRRAL
-3318 EIRGMPRTVSCIQSL
+3318 EIRGMPRTVPCIQSL

-3342 MDAERILVKQKTNT
+3342 MDAERTLVKHKTNP
-3356 ALGGSSSVPVTPLR
+3356 AFAGSSSVPVTPLR

-3389 EIVDPLQAILMV
+3389 EVVDPLQAIVMV
-3401 MDTLDRPCDLP
+3401 MDTLG
-3412 QIENGNLAQYY
+3412 IAYY
-3423 YSFKRYYFPMHKGK
+3423 
-3437 KLSYSCMVGY
+3437 
-3447 TTESGTQDGRIIC
+3447 
-3460 TAKGW
+3460 
-3465 SPVPRCYRRCTKPLL
+3465 
-3480 ENGSFYS
+3480 
-3487 TEMDFKIHEK
+3487 
-3497 LQYKCNPGYHT
+3497 
-3508 PSGSTEDTAQCQPQG
+3508 
-3523 WSFQPSCT
+3523 
-3531 KKLGITCSAL
+3531 
-3541 SEVAHGGFYP
+3541 
-3551 VKKSY
+3551 
-3556 EEGDV
+3556 
-3561 VHFFC
+3561 
-3566 DEHYSVT
+3566 
-3573 GFDLIQ
+3573 
-3579 CYNFGWYPDPPVC
+3579 
-3592 EDIKN
+3592 
-3597 KCPPPPLHGHMD
+3597 
-3609 GYISTARRTY
+3609 
-3619 HNGDKVNVQCTLGRR
+3619 
-3634 GSEEIQCEGGK
+3634 
-3645 WTSPSSCIGT
+3645 
-3655 VDKQESGAAPPPL
+3655 
-3668 EADAEIRASQTHHN
+3668 
-3682 EDMKPCTLNAT
+3682 
-3693 DMDSNNL
+3693 
-3700 TLKWRREELVFLHGD
+3700 
-3715 LIEFEC
+3715 
-3721 KQGYSFL
+3721 
-3728 QTAIPS
+3728 
-3734 PGRTQ
+3734 
-3739 CDHGRLNYPKCVIQA
+3739 
-3754 ATEKCGSPPSI
+3754 
-3765 ANGVLTLPALSQ
+3765 
-3777 YDSGSSVQYICSE
+3777 
-3790 YHFLQG
+3790 
-3796 SDRISCSEGQW
+3796 
-3807 TSPPVCIEPCTLS
+3807 
-3820 KTEMEKNNLLLQA
+3820 
-3833 FYADQDYFYHGDY
+3833 
-3846 VGFYCKQNHFGAE
+3846 
-3859 SGTTLFQVQCK
+3859 
-3870 RGQLAYPRCVER
+3870 
-3882 RKQLWEMNVELEGDG
+3882 
-3897 RERPLWDEDEQCST
+3897 
-3911 GMQYWHKNGKSWRK
+3911 
-3925 ELYILTGIVSPFTV
+3925 
-3939 CFNKKATLRFFSLS
+3939 
-3953 CLNSSVGE
+3953 
-3961 IIAFMALCMGF
+3961 
-3972 QGFYKSYMNE
+3972 

>member
-1 MAAGSAAAAARGDRK
+1 
-16 PGRRRWAPRGGEED
+16 
-30 ADEDPAVLVLS
+30 PAVLVLS

-51 GHLRVGASR
+51 GRLRVGASR
-60 TRLLAI
+60 TRLLGI
-66 DNPNEDDADVVID
+66 DNPNEDDAEVVIE

-86 GFSIEHRRFFVEAGQ
+86 GFSIESRRFFVESGQ
-101 RIFVSVTWTPLEE
+101 RIFVSITWTPLEE
-114 GKIRELVSFVV
+114 GKIRELVTFVV

-144 KRKSLW
+144 KKKSLW
-150 DNLKKKNSA
+150 ETLKKNSSGTSA
-159 VKVKKST
+159 IKAKKST
-166 SKTENVN
+166 VEIKNVN
-173 KTFQVS
+173 KTFRVS
-179 QKVDRLR
+179 QKVARLR

-193 NQNVVQNSTSQGN
+193 NQSTEQSGASQGN
-206 DPLAGSENQ
+206 GSLAGSENQ

-222 SVPKEHGSTVHT
+222 PGPEEHGNTVHT

-249 SGNKESLPETDTC
+249 SGNKELLPETDIC
-262 TINKCVTEHSQLQP
+262 NINKCVTEHSQLQH
-276 ESASSFAGL
+276 ESVSSCAGL
-285 TQLPISIDGGVLN
+285 AQLPISDDGGVLN
-298 FTLSPVSTLEHS
+298 FTLSPVSTPEHS
-310 ASVPVLS
+310 ASMPVLS

-326 FVNNNYQVDIDVIEK
+326 FVNDNYQVDIDVIEQ
-341 PFPILSPD
+341 PIPILSPD

-354 SLSDKPSKTPKPEAA
+354 NLSNKPSKTPKPEAA
-369 LILSTTQTYVVK
+369 LISSTTETYVVK
-381 RFQPSK
+381 RFLPAK

-394 ETKTHVHIE
+394 ETETHVHIE
-403 HNLNAV
+403 HSLNEV
-409 SELHKV
+409 SVLHNV

-420 DCDKTKED
+420 DCDKSKED
-428 HCSFPSAEVLQTDN
+428 QCSFPSAEKLQTDN
-442 PSQKERTKKRPIL
+442 PSQREGTKKRPIL
-455 SATVIKSRRGATEE
+455 SATVIKSKRGAAEE

-483 NKAIAGC
+483 NKAMTGC
-490 ANVVPGHKEAETSK
+490 ANVVPGHMEAESCK
-504 HLPVTAPFSSEDKYH
+504 HLPGRAPISSENKCH
-519 NDKVNSSPTGSTSFC
+519 NDKVNSSPTGSTSLC

-539 ETYVGNRVTAP
+539 EVFVGNSKVTAP

-555 VERKRALTSSTDN
+555 VERKRALTSSMDN
-568 QTLMTRGPSAFKH
+568 QTRTARGPSAFKP
-581 TSGERLGQRKKAGSS
+581 TSGERVGQRKKAGSS
-596 LQKTAKTTKRINKP
+596 LQRAPKATRRISKP

-683 LGEENHHKRSLPKAP
+683 LGEENHHKRSFPKAP

-723 LFTSAGMVRA
+723 LFTCETMVRA
-733 IQKLEGEIESRRLLV
+733 IQRLEGEIESRRLLV

-758 GERQKILN
+758 GERQKVLN

-779 LETVYG
+779 LETIYG
-785 ELIALESNSDVM
+785 ELIALESNSDVT

-806 LLWNPDIAT
+806 LLWNPDIAA

-826 REGHEEALSK
+826 REGNNCFQNNLFVAPHFVNYHLLSSIFSGHEEALSK

-849 DCAKQSRII
+849 DCAKRSRMI

-941 NLSKQLRVPAI
+941 SLSKQLRVPAI

-961 EIVLNV
+961 DIVLNV

-1002 IVFAFQVEVFLN
+1002 IVFAFQVDVFLN
-1014 VEHLKEEIEFLKNT
+1014 AEHLKEEIEFLKNT
-1028 HKTKALF
+1028 YKTKALL
-1035 SASKTYPNY
+1035 ALLGAMKTSQNS
-1044 FRVQEDSSNISS
+1044 FGVQKDSSNFSS

-1092 VLCHL
+1092 VLCYL

-1141 NVVEETFDPTVTPSV
+1141 NAVEETFDQTVTPSI

-1234 KRELKLSQERDRAAR
+1234 KRELKLFQERDRAAR

-1265 RKEKAAIFIQ
+1265 RRENAAIFIQ

-1284 MTLFNLKKA
+1284 RTLFNLKKA

-1299 NKSATVIQ
+1299 NKSATIIQ

-1339 AAYKQIVGATVTIQR
+1339 AAYKQIVWATVTIQR

-1363 IDRQRYEILK
+1363 IDRQRYQILK

-1416 KRAALVIQTWYRM
+1416 RRAALVIQSWYRK

-1436 LHVKQNVIKIQAWY
+1436 LHVKRNVIKIQAWY
-1450 RCRLARHVYQEKRAK
+1450 RCQLARRIYQEHRAK

-1477 LAKGERE
+1477 LGKGERE

-1491 AVVVL
+1491 AVIVL

-1516 VIQSLWRMKREKKKF
+1516 VIQSLWRMKREKQRF

-1542 SHVRKYQQV
+1542 SHMRKYQQV

-1565 TRYRAQ
+1565 TRYRAH
-1571 VAAKKAAAAFQRVR
+1571 VAAKKSAAAFQRVR

-1606 LRSVIKIQSTF
+1606 LRSVIKIQSSF

-1623 KRFKNLRDAT
+1623 KRFKTLRDAT

-1640 KMRQVC
+1640 KMRQVR

-1701 WREAAIL
+1701 WRKAAVL
-1708 LQACYRMKRDRQWY
+1708 LQACYRMKRDRQRY
-1722 LSIRSA
+1722 LSIYGA
-1728 ATVIQQRYRACK
+1728 ATVIQQRYRACR
-1740 KTRCHRQEFLQ
+1740 KTPCHRQEFLQ
-1751 VRKAAV
+1751 VRRAAV

-1777 AAIKIQTA
+1777 AAIKIQAA

-1790 ARVKYKAM
+1790 ARVKHKAM

-1816 KQRLNFL
+1816 RQRLNFL

-1830 SLQAALRGWR
+1830 SLQAAFRGWR

-1852 TKIQSTFRKF
+1852 TNIQSTFRKF

-1870 VKRAVL
+1870 VKHAVL

-1883 ATVLGQRQRQE
+1883 AKALGQRQRQE
-1894 YIQLQNAAVRLQALW
+1894 YVQLRNAAVRLQALW
-1909 RGKVV
+1909 RGKAV
-1914 RKAIQK
+1914 RKTIQK
-1920 KHHLATIIQS
+1920 QHHLATIIQS
-1930 YYRMHIIQLKYK
+1930 YYRMHINQLKYK
-1942 KLRQAALVIQKYY
+1942 KLRQATLVIQKYY

-1965 LIYLQTK
+1965 AVYLKIK
-1972 AAVLVLQSAYRG
+1972 AAVLVLQSAHRG

-2002 AAFKSYLVKKEYGRL
+2002 AAFKSYLVKKEYERL
-2017 RSAVV
+2017 RSAAV
-2022 AIQRRYRA
+2022 AIQRHYRA
-2030 VTHAK
+2030 VTDAK

-2041 LSLKRVTVQVQA
+2041 LTLKRVTVQVQA

-2078 KMYCMSIKYQSMR
+2078 KMYCMSRKYQSMR
-2091 MAAIRIQRQY
+2091 MAAIRIQRHY
-2101 RAFCLGQVQR
+2101 RAFCLGKIQC

-2118 KSVVILQ
+2118 KSVIILQ
-2125 AAYRGM
+2125 AACRGT
-2131 KVRQDLKAMHQSA
+2131 KVRQGLKTMHQSA

-2156 QRNFRKLLLATRQ
+2156 QRDFRKLLLATRQ
-2169 IQQWFRACKERDAQ
+2169 IQQWFRACKKRDAQ
-2183 VHKYMIMKNAVLHI
+2183 VHNYMIMKNAVLHI

-2209 LRTMNVSAV
+2209 IRTMNGSAV
-2218 IIQRRFRTFLERKH
+2218 IIQRRFRTFLERKR
-2232 FLSIKLAAIVVQR
+2232 FLSIKSAAIVIQR
-2245 KYRATKI
+2245 KYRATKL

-2277 VVRKKLQQM
+2277 VVRKKMQQM
-2286 HQAATVIQAMLRMH
+2286 HQAATVIQAMVRMH
-2300 RIYTSYQALRLA
+2300 KIYTSYQALRLA
-2312 SIIIQQR
+2312 SVIIQQH
-2319 YRAYREGKREREKY
+2319 YRAYREGKHERQKY
-2333 LKLCHSVL
+2333 LKLYNSVL

-2347 RGMKIRCFLKRQREA
+2347 RGMKTRCFLKRQREA

-2367 RNYRMYRQYCHYRR
+2367 RTYRMYRQYSHYRR

-2421 DMRVRKQQQE
+2421 EMQVRKQQRE
-2431 MHRAA
+2431 MYCAA
-2436 TVVQKNFKAFRER
+2436 TVLQKNFKAFRER

-2458 TLVFQRRYRALALA
+2458 TLVFQRRYRALVLT

-2492 YRGVRVRRSLKNMH
+2492 YRGVRVRRSLKHMH
-2506 SAASTIQAAYR
+2506 SAAGTIQAAYR
-2517 MLRDRRAYQNMRIA
+2517 MLRDRRAYQNKRVA
-2531 AVLIQSY
+2531 AMLIQNY
-2538 YRCYL
+2538 YRSYL
-2543 KGKNQRKKYLTMRN
+2543 KGKNQRKKYLTMKN
-2557 SILVI
+2557 SVLVI

-2582 VVIQSSYRMYV
+2582 VVIQSSYHMYV

-2612 RAKMAREGA
+2612 RAKMAREAA

-2636 AAFRARKARQLHKAN
+2636 AAFRARKARQLYKAN

-2671 RQKAAA
+2671 AQKSAA

-2687 RARTGYVLLRS
+2687 RARTRYSLLRS
-2698 SALAVQSWYRW
+2698 SAVAVQRWYRSC
-2709 HLRARAQR
+2709 LRARAQR

-2732 AFRAMKARKTARQLR
+2732 AFRAMKARKTAEQLQ
-2747 AARKIQSFLQMAV
+2747 AARKIQSFLQMAL
-2760 QRRRYCQLRA
+2760 QRRKYIQLRA

-2780 MHKCKSQYMSYRR
+2780 MHKCKSQYMRYRR

-2805 LIVRQQRMAY
+2805 LTVKHQRTAY
-2815 LQTRRNVVLVQATVR
+2815 LQTRRNIVLVQATVR
-2830 GYLERKRF
+2830 GYIQKKRF
-2838 HKMKDS
+2838 HKMKGS

-2864 RAAQAI
+2864 RAARVI
-2870 QAWFPG
+2870 QAWFRG
-2876 HKAWKEYP
+2876 HKARKEY
-2884 MSVFRATLVI
+2884 MSVLRATLLI
-2894 QSHLRAKQLRTRFL
+2894 QRHFRARQLQTRL
-2908 KMKSCA
+2908 LQMKSCA
-2914 LTIQRAWRATCAARR
+2914 LTIQRFWRATRATRR

-2941 VKIQLAYR
+2941 VKIQVAYR
-2949 QYRARKLLRE
+2949 QYRARRLLME
-2959 KHQAACLI
+2959 
-2967 QNAYRGFKAR
+2967 
-2977 RKFVQQKAA
+2977 VSA

-3000 RLQFVK
+3000 RLQFMK

-3039 LYFAAA
+3039 LYFTAT

-3059 RIHLTL
+3059 RLHLTI
-3065 KLAQTQISSVLLIQS
+3065 KLAQTQISSVLIIQS

-3085 MQRRRFLRAYRRVV
+3085 AQRRRFMRDRGRVV
-3099 GLQRALRRW
+3099 RLQRAVRAWLSRRHC
-3108 LNRRNRAATVIQRN
+3108 AAAVIQRN

-3136 AGIIKFQALWRGY
+3136 VGIVKFQALWRGY
-3149 SWRKVTDTAKTRALR
+3149 SWRKMTDTAKTRALR
-3164 RSLEKANEKSRE
+3164 QSLVKANEKSRE

-3281 QMYRGKAGDKV
+3281 QTYRGKAGDKV

-3318 EIRGMPRTVSCIQSL
+3318 EIRGMPRTVPCIQSL

-3342 MDAERILVKQKTNT
+3342 MDAERTLVKQKTNT
-3356 ALGGSSSVPVTPLR
+3356 ALAGSSSVPVTPLR

-3389 EIVDPLQAILMV
+3389 EVVDPLQAIVMV
-3401 MDTLDRPCDLP
+3401 MDTLG
-3412 QIENGNLAQYY
+3412 IAYY
-3423 YSFKRYYFPMHKGK
+3423 
-3437 KLSYSCMVGY
+3437 
-3447 TTESGTQDGRIIC
+3447 
-3460 TAKGW
+3460 
-3465 SPVPRCYRRCTKPLL
+3465 
-3480 ENGSFYS
+3480 
-3487 TEMDFKIHEK
+3487 
-3497 LQYKCNPGYHT
+3497 
-3508 PSGSTEDTAQCQPQG
+3508 
-3523 WSFQPSCT
+3523 
-3531 KKLGITCSAL
+3531 
-3541 SEVAHGGFYP
+3541 
-3551 VKKSY
+3551 
-3556 EEGDV
+3556 
-3561 VHFFC
+3561 
-3566 DEHYSVT
+3566 
-3573 GFDLIQ
+3573 
-3579 CYNFGWYPDPPVC
+3579 
-3592 EDIKN
+3592 
-3597 KCPPPPLHGHMD
+3597 
-3609 GYISTARRTY
+3609 
-3619 HNGDKVNVQCTLGRR
+3619 
-3634 GSEEIQCEGGK
+3634 
-3645 WTSPSSCIGT
+3645 
-3655 VDKQESGAAPPPL
+3655 
-3668 EADAEIRASQTHHN
+3668 
-3682 EDMKPCTLNAT
+3682 
-3693 DMDSNNL
+3693 
-3700 TLKWRREELVFLHGD
+3700 
-3715 LIEFEC
+3715 
-3721 KQGYSFL
+3721 
-3728 QTAIPS
+3728 
-3734 PGRTQ
+3734 
-3739 CDHGRLNYPKCVIQA
+3739 
-3754 ATEKCGSPPSI
+3754 
-3765 ANGVLTLPALSQ
+3765 
-3777 YDSGSSVQYICSE
+3777 
-3790 YHFLQG
+3790 
-3796 SDRISCSEGQW
+3796 
-3807 TSPPVCIEPCTLS
+3807 
-3820 KTEMEKNNLLLQA
+3820 
-3833 FYADQDYFYHGDY
+3833 
-3846 VGFYCKQNHFGAE
+3846 
-3859 SGTTLFQVQCK
+3859 
-3870 RGQLAYPRCVER
+3870 
-3882 RKQLWEMNVELEGDG
+3882 
-3897 RERPLWDEDEQCST
+3897 
-3911 GMQYWHKNGKSWRK
+3911 
-3925 ELYILTGIVSPFTV
+3925 
-3939 CFNKKATLRFFSLS
+3939 
-3953 CLNSSVGE
+3953 
-3961 IIAFMALCMGF
+3961 
-3972 QGFYKSYMNE
+3972 

>member
-1 MAAGSAAAAARGDRK
+1 MAAGSVTAAARGDRSPASN
-16 PGRRRWAPRGGEED
+16 PGRRRWAVRSGEED
-30 ADEDPAVLVLS
+30 ADEGPAVLVLS

-51 GHLRVGASR
+51 GRLRVGASR
-60 TRLLAI
+60 TRLLGI
-66 DNPNEDDADVVID
+66 DNPNEDDAEVVID

-114 GKIRELVSFVV
+114 GKIRELVTFVV

-144 KRKSLW
+144 KKASVLW
-150 DNLKKKNSA
+150 DTLKKKSSSGTSA
-159 VKVKKST
+159 IKVKNTLETK
-166 SKTENVN
+166 NVN

-179 QKVDRLR
+179 RKVDRLR
-186 SPLQSCE
+186 SPLQSRE
-193 NQNVVQNSTSQGN
+193 NQNMVQNNISQGN
-206 DPLAGSENQ
+206 DALTGAENQ

-222 SVPKEHGSTVHT
+222 PVPEERGNTVHT
-234 PLALRRSTAFGDIAA
+234 PLALRRSTTFGDIGA
-249 SGNKESLPETDTC
+249 SGNKELLPETDSC
-262 TINKCVTEHSQLQP
+262 NINKCVTEHNQAQS
-276 ESASSFAGL
+276 ESASSSAGL
-285 TQLPISIDGGVLN
+285 AQLPISNDGEVLN
-298 FTLSPVSTLEHS
+298 FTLSPASTPEHS
-310 ASVPVLS
+310 SSAPVLS

-326 FVNNNYQVDIDVIEK
+326 FVNDNYQVDIDIIEQ
-341 PFPILSPD
+341 PFPVLSPD

-354 SLSDKPSKTPKPEAA
+354 SLSDKLSKTPKPEAA
-369 LILSTTQTYVVK
+369 LISSTTETYVVK
-381 RFQPSK
+381 RYLPSK

-394 ETKTHVHIE
+394 ETETHAHIE
-403 HNLNAV
+403 HNLNEIF
-409 SELHKV
+409 ELHHV
-415 KSQAF
+415 KSQALHY
-420 DCDKTKED
+420 DKPKED
-428 HCSFPSAEVLQTDN
+428 HCSFPSAEEPQTNN
-442 PSQKERTKKRPIL
+442 PSQREQTKKRPIL
-455 SATVIKSRRGATEE
+455 SATVIKSKPGATEE
-469 TRTETHQPKSKKCL
+469 TRVETRQPKSKKCL
-483 NKAIAGC
+483 NKAIIGC
-490 ANVVPGHKEAETSK
+490 ANVVPVHTEAETSK
-504 HLPVTAPFSSEDKYH
+504 QLPVTGPISSENKCH
-519 NDKVNSSPTGSTSFC
+519 NDKVNSSPTGSTSSC

-539 ETYVGNRVTAP
+539 ETYLGNTRVTAP
-550 VHVEE
+550 VHMEE

-568 QTLMTRGPSAFKH
+568 QTCTTRRPSAFKPVN
-581 TSGERLGQRKKAGSS
+581 GERAGQRKKAGSS
-596 LQKTAKTTKRINKP
+596 LQKASKTTKRISKP

-683 LGEENHHKRSLPKAP
+683 LGEENHHKMSLPKAP

-723 LFTSAGMVRA
+723 LFTSETMVKA
-733 IQKLEGEIESRRLLV
+733 IQRLEVEIETRRLLV

-779 LETVYG
+779 LETIYG
-785 ELIALESNSDVM
+785 ELIALESNSDVT

-806 LLWNPDIAT
+806 LLWNPDIAA
-815 EYRHPVVPHLY
+815 EYRHPTVPHLY

-849 DCAKQSRII
+849 DCAKRSRMI

-903 SHVQTPLDEFDFA
+903 SHIQTPLDEFDFA

-941 NLSKQLRVPAI
+941 SLSKQLRVPAI

-961 EIVLNV
+961 DIVLNV
-967 LKERGVHLKDETGA
+967 LKEQGVHLKDESGA

-1002 IVFAFQVEVFLN
+1002 IVFAFQVDVFLN

-1028 HKTKALF
+1028 HKRKARLG
-1035 SASKTYPNY
+1035 AIKTFATG
-1044 FRVQEDSSNISS
+1044 FRVPEDSSDFSS
-1056 QTYSENVK
+1056 QNYSENVK

-1074 RFYNIKV
+1074 GFYNIKV
-1081 ENFTVCFSDGR
+1081 DNFTVCFSDGR

-1141 NVVEETFDPTVTPSV
+1141 NVVEEMFDQI

-1224 IQAAWRKYRL
+1224 IQAAWRNYRL

-1249 IIQKSAMNFLA
+1249 IIQKSAMSFLA

-1265 RKEKAAIFIQ
+1265 RKENAAICIQ

-1284 MTLFNLKKA
+1284 MTLFNLKNT
-1293 KLEEAR
+1293 KLEQAR

-1312 YSARRRYLQLRHCV
+1312 YSARKRYLQLRHCV
-1326 IFVQARIRMVKSV
+1326 IFAQARIRMVKSV
-1339 AAYKQIVGATVTIQR
+1339 AAYKRIVWATVTIQR

-1363 IDRQRYEILK
+1363 IDRQRYKIIK

-1386 RKYKIQQKIKAALV
+1386 RKYKIEQKIKAALV
-1400 IQSYFRKWQSS
+1400 IQSSFRKWHTS
-1411 KLAKR
+1411 KLAKKR
-1416 KRAALVIQTWYRM
+1416 RAALVIQSWYRM

-1436 LHVKQNVIKIQAWY
+1436 LYIKQNVIKIQAWY
-1450 RCRLARHVYQEKRAK
+1450 RCQLARCVYQEHRAK
-1465 IVTIQQYYRAYK
+1465 IVTIQRYYRAHK
-1477 LAKGERE
+1477 LGKAERE

-1491 AVVVL
+1491 AVIVL

-1516 VIQSLWRMKREKKKF
+1516 VIQSLWRMKHEKQRF
-1531 LQLKKSVTTLQ
+1531 LQLKKAVTTLQ

-1551 KRYKEIKNAASVIQ
+1551 KRYKEIKNAACVIQ
-1565 TRYRAQ
+1565 TRYRAHL
-1571 VAAKKAAAAFQRVR
+1571 AAKNAAAAFQRVR
-1585 LAAIVLQS
+1585 LAAIILQS
-1593 AYRGMQARRQACI
+1593 AYRGMQARREARV
-1606 LRSVIKIQSTF
+1606 LRSVIKIQSSF

-1623 KRFKNLRDAT
+1623 KRFKKLRHVT

-1640 KMRQVC
+1640 KMRQVR

-1655 VLYVQRRYRSQR
+1655 TLYVQRRYRSGR
-1667 RALQFKEDYRKL
+1667 CALQFKEDYRKL
-1679 KRGCIRIQ
+1679 KGGCIRIQ
-1687 ALVRGYLVRKQIQR
+1687 ALIRGYLVRKQIQR

-1708 LQACYRMKRDRQWY
+1708 LQACYRMKRDRQQY
-1722 LSIRSA
+1722 LSIYSA
-1728 ATVIQQRYRACK
+1728 AIVIQQRYRACR

-1762 YRGYKTRKKLKLECR
+1762 YRGHKTRKKLKLEYR
-1777 AAIKIQTA
+1777 AAVKIQTA

-1790 ARVKYKAM
+1790 ARVKHKAM
-1798 VQASIVIQRW
+1798 VQAAVVIQRW
-1808 YRNCKGGK
+1808 YRNCKAGK
-1816 KQRLNFL
+1816 RQRLDFL

-1830 SLQAALRGWR
+1830 SLQAAFRGWK

-1852 TKIQSTFRKF
+1852 TRIQSAFRKF

-1870 VKRAVL
+1870 VNHAVL

-1883 ATVLGQRQRQE
+1883 ARVLGQRQRQE
-1894 YIQLQNAAVRLQALW
+1894 YVQLRNAAVRLQALW
-1909 RGKVV
+1909 RGKAV
-1914 RKAIQK
+1914 RKTIQK

-1930 YYRMHIIQLKYK
+1930 YYRMHVNQLKYK
-1942 KLRQAALVIQKYY
+1942 KLRQATLVIQKYY

-1965 LIYLQTK
+1965 AIYLKTK

-1984 MTVRRQL
+1984 MTVRKQL

-2002 AAFKSYLVKKEYGRL
+2002 AAFKSYLVKKEYERL
-2017 RSAVV
+2017 RSATI
-2022 AIQRRYRA
+2022 AIQRRYCA
-2030 VTHAK
+2030 VIQAK

-2041 LSLKRVTVQVQA
+2041 LSLKRATVKVQA
-2053 IYRGVRVRRQV
+2053 IYRGVTVRRQV
-2064 QCMHQAAVCIQATF
+2064 RCMHQAAVCIQATF
-2078 KMYCMSIKYQSMR
+2078 KMHCMSIKYQSMR

-2101 RAFCLGQVQR
+2101 RAFCLGKVQR

-2118 KSVVILQ
+2118 KSVTILQ
-2125 AAYRGM
+2125 AACRGM
-2131 KVRQDLKAMHQSA
+2131 KVRQDLKTLHRSA
-2144 AIIQSY
+2144 AIIQSC

-2156 QRNFRKLLLATRQ
+2156 QRDFRKLLLATRQ

-2183 VHKYMIMKNAVLHI
+2183 VHKYTIMKNAVLRI

-2209 LRTMNVSAV
+2209 IRTMNESAV
-2218 IIQRRFRTFLERKH
+2218 IIQRGFRTSLERKR
-2232 FLSIKLAAIVVQR
+2232 FLSIKSAAVVIQR
-2245 KYRATKI
+2245 KYRATKLRKV
-2252 ANIQRQKY
+2252 QRQKY

-2277 VVRKKLQQM
+2277 VVRKKLQKM
-2286 HQAATVIQAMLRMH
+2286 HQAATVIQAMLRM
-2300 RIYTSYQALRLA
+2300 RKIYTSYQTLRLA
-2312 SIIIQQR
+2312 SVIIQQR

-2333 LKLCHSVL
+2333 LKLYNSVL

-2347 RGMKIRCFLKRQREA
+2347 RGMKTRCFLKRQHEA

-2367 RNYRMYRQYCHYRR
+2367 RNYRRYRQYSHYRR

-2396 RLRKIAVEHYT
+2396 RLRKTAVQHYT

-2421 DMRVRKQQQE
+2421 DMQARKQQRE

-2482 RRAAIHIQAV
+2482 RRAAILIQAV
-2492 YRGVRVRRSLKNMH
+2492 YRGVRVRRSLEHMH
-2506 SAASTIQAAYR
+2506 LAASTIQAAYR
-2517 MLRDRRAYQNMRIA
+2517 MLRDRRAYQNMRNA
-2531 AVLIQSY
+2531 AMVIQNY
-2538 YRCYL
+2538 YRSYL
-2543 KGKNQRKKYLTMRN
+2543 KGKNQRKKYLTMKN
-2557 SILVI
+2557 SVLVI

-2567 GMRARQELKLLHVSA
+2567 GMKARQELKILHVSA
-2582 VVIQSSYRMYV
+2582 VVIQSSYRMYI
-2593 QRRCYKQLCWA
+2593 QRRYYKQLRWA

-2612 RAKMAREGA
+2612 RAKMAREAA

-2636 AAFRARKARQLHKAN
+2636 AAFRAMKARQWYKVN
-2651 VAARR
+2651 VAAWR
-2656 IQSFLRMCVERRRFL
+2656 IQSFLRVRMERRRFL
-2671 RQKAAA
+2671 VKKSAAI
-2677 VTIQSVFRCW
+2677 TIQSMFRCQ
-2687 RARTGYVLLRS
+2687 RARTRYMLMRS
-2698 SALAVQSWYRW
+2698 SAVAVQRWYRSC
-2709 HLRARAQR
+2709 LRARSQR
-2717 AQYLAQRQAIVVIQS
+2717 AEYLAQRQAVVVIQS
-2732 AFRAMKARKTARQLR
+2732 AFRAVKARKTARQLR
-2747 AARKIQSFLQMAV
+2747 AARKIQSFLQMAL
-2760 QRRRYCQLRA
+2760 QRRKYMQLRA

-2780 MHKCKSQYMSYRR
+2780 MQKCKSQYKSYKR
-2793 AAVVLQRHYRSH
+2793 AAVVLQRRYRSH
-2805 LIVRQQRMAY
+2805 LTVKHQRMTY
-2815 LQTRRNVVLVQATVR
+2815 LQTRRNVILVQAAVR
-2830 GYLERKRF
+2830 GYIERKRF
-2838 HKMKDS
+2838 HKIKES
-2844 TIKIQ
+2844 TIKLQ
-2849 AAYRGYKARQWVSKM
+2849 AAYRGFKARQWVSKM
-2864 RAAQAI
+2864 RAAQVI
-2870 QAWFPG
+2870 QAWFRG
-2876 HKAWKEYP
+2876 YKARKEYA
-2884 MSVFRATLVI
+2884 SVLRAALVI
-2894 QSHLRAKQLRTRFL
+2894 QSRFRTQQLRTRFL
-2908 KMKSCA
+2908 KMKSSA
-2914 LTIQRAWRATCAARR
+2914 LTIQRAWRATLTVRVV
-2929 LRQQFLATRSAA
+2929 RQQFLAMKSAA

-2949 QYRARKLLRE
+2949 QYRARRLLR
-2959 KHQAACLI
+2959 K
-2967 QNAYRGFKAR
+2967 
-2977 RKFVQQKAA
+2977 VSA

-3000 RLQFVK
+3000 RLQFMK

-3014 IKLQAFI
+3014 IKLQALI

-3027 KKISEQKQKKRL
+3027 KKISEQKQKKSL
-3039 LYFAAA
+3039 LYFTAA

-3065 KLAQTQISSVLLIQS
+3065 KLAQTQISSVLIIQR
-3080 WFRAQ
+3080 WFRAK
-3085 MQRRRFLRAYRRVV
+3085 MQRKRFLRDYQRLIRLQRVVRGWLNHRNEAAAIIQRNVRRFLAC
-3099 GLQRALRRW
+3099 
-3108 LNRRNRAATVIQRN
+3108 
-3122 ARAFLARRRRRRLA
+3122 RRRRKFA
-3136 AGIIKFQALWRGY
+3136 VGIIKLQALWRGY
-3149 SWRKVTDTAKTRALR
+3149 FWRKMTDTAKTRAIR
-3164 RSLEKANEKSRE
+3164 HSLEKANEKSRE
-3176 ENKLGNRTAIAID
+3176 ENKLGNRTAIAIE

-3226 IFSVFLLIRSCNRSV
+3226 IFSIFVLIRSCNRSV

-3342 MDAERILVKQKTNT
+3342 MDAERTLVKQKTNT
-3356 ALGGSSSVPVTPLR
+3356 ALGGSSVPVTPLR

-3389 EIVDPLQAILMV
+3389 EVVDPLQAIVMV
-3401 MDTLDRPCDLP
+3401 MDTLG
-3412 QIENGNLAQYY
+3412 IA
-3423 YSFKRYYFPMHKGK
+3423 
-3437 KLSYSCMVGY
+3437 
-3447 TTESGTQDGRIIC
+3447 
-3460 TAKGW
+3460 
-3465 SPVPRCYRRCTKPLL
+3465 CY
-3480 ENGSFYS
+3480 
-3487 TEMDFKIHEK
+3487 
-3497 LQYKCNPGYHT
+3497 
-3508 PSGSTEDTAQCQPQG
+3508 
-3523 WSFQPSCT
+3523 
-3531 KKLGITCSAL
+3531 
-3541 SEVAHGGFYP
+3541 
-3551 VKKSY
+3551 
-3556 EEGDV
+3556 
-3561 VHFFC
+3561 
-3566 DEHYSVT
+3566 
-3573 GFDLIQ
+3573 
-3579 CYNFGWYPDPPVC
+3579 
-3592 EDIKN
+3592 
-3597 KCPPPPLHGHMD
+3597 
-3609 GYISTARRTY
+3609 
-3619 HNGDKVNVQCTLGRR
+3619 
-3634 GSEEIQCEGGK
+3634 
-3645 WTSPSSCIGT
+3645 
-3655 VDKQESGAAPPPL
+3655 
-3668 EADAEIRASQTHHN
+3668 
-3682 EDMKPCTLNAT
+3682 
-3693 DMDSNNL
+3693 
-3700 TLKWRREELVFLHGD
+3700 
-3715 LIEFEC
+3715 
-3721 KQGYSFL
+3721 
-3728 QTAIPS
+3728 
-3734 PGRTQ
+3734 
-3739 CDHGRLNYPKCVIQA
+3739 
-3754 ATEKCGSPPSI
+3754 
-3765 ANGVLTLPALSQ
+3765 
-3777 YDSGSSVQYICSE
+3777 
-3790 YHFLQG
+3790 
-3796 SDRISCSEGQW
+3796 
-3807 TSPPVCIEPCTLS
+3807 
-3820 KTEMEKNNLLLQA
+3820 
-3833 FYADQDYFYHGDY
+3833 
-3846 VGFYCKQNHFGAE
+3846 
-3859 SGTTLFQVQCK
+3859 
-3870 RGQLAYPRCVER
+3870 
-3882 RKQLWEMNVELEGDG
+3882 
-3897 RERPLWDEDEQCST
+3897 
-3911 GMQYWHKNGKSWRK
+3911 
-3925 ELYILTGIVSPFTV
+3925 
-3939 CFNKKATLRFFSLS
+3939 
-3953 CLNSSVGE
+3953 
-3961 IIAFMALCMGF
+3961 
-3972 QGFYKSYMNE
+3972 

>member
-1 MAAGSAAAAARGDRK
+1 GDRSPASK
-16 PGRRRWAPRGGEED
+16 PGRRRWAPRGGEEED
-30 ADEDPAVLVLS
+30 ADEEPAVLVLS

-51 GHLRVGASR
+51 GRLRVGASR
-60 TRLLAI
+60 TRLLGI
-66 DNPNEDDADVVID
+66 DNPNEDDAEVVIE

-86 GFSIEHRRFFVEAGQ
+86 GFSIERRRFFVESGQ
-101 RIFVSVTWTPLEE
+101 RIFVSITWTPLEE
-114 GKIRELVSFVV
+114 GKIRELVTFVV

-144 KRKSLW
+144 KKKSLW
-150 DNLKKKNSA
+150 ETLKKKNSSGTSA
-159 VKVKKST
+159 IKAKKSAVEI
-166 SKTENVN
+166 KNIN

-179 QKVDRLR
+179 QKVARLR
-186 SPLQSCE
+186 NPLQSCE
-193 NQNVVQNSTSQGN
+193 NQSTEQNGASQGN
-206 DPLAGSENQ
+206 GSLTGSENQ

-222 SVPKEHGSTVHT
+222 PGPEEHSNTVHT

-249 SGNKESLPETDTC
+249 SGNKELLPETDIC
-262 TINKCVTEHSQLQP
+262 NINKCLTEHNQLQP
-276 ESASSFAGL
+276 ESASSSAGL
-285 TQLPISIDGGVLN
+285 AQLPISDDGGVLN
-298 FTLSPVSTLEHS
+298 FTLSPVSTPEHS
-310 ASVPVLS
+310 ASMPLLS

-326 FVNNNYQVDIDVIEK
+326 FVNDNYQGDIDVIEQ
-341 PFPILSPD
+341 PIPILSPD

-354 SLSDKPSKTPKPEAA
+354 NLSNKPSKTPKPEAA
-369 LILSTTQTYVVK
+369 LISSTTETYVIK
-381 RFQPSK
+381 RCLPAK

-394 ETKTHVHIE
+394 ETETHVHIDHSINE
-403 HNLNAV
+403 VSVLHN
-409 SELHKV
+409 V
-415 KSQAF
+415 KSQGF
-420 DCDKTKED
+420 DCDKPKED
-428 HCSFPSAEVLQTDN
+428 QCSFPSAEELQTDN
-442 PSQKERTKKRPIL
+442 PSQRERPKKRPIL
-455 SATVIKSRRGATEE
+455 SATVIKSKRGAAEQ
-469 TRTETHQPKSKKCL
+469 TRTETRQPKSKKCL
-483 NKAIAGC
+483 NKAITGC
-490 ANVVPGHKEAETSK
+490 ADVVPGQMEAERSK
-504 HLPVTAPFSSEDKYH
+504 QLPVTAPISSENKCH
-519 NDKVNSSPTGSTSFC
+519 TDKVNSSPTGSTSLC

-539 ETYVGNRVTAP
+539 EAFVGNGRVTAP
-550 VHVEE
+550 VLVEE
-555 VERKRALTSSTDN
+555 VERKRALTSSMDN
-568 QTLMTRGPSAFKH
+568 QTHTTRGPSAFKP
-581 TSGERLGQRKKAGSS
+581 TSGERVGQRKKAGSS
-596 LQKTAKTTKRINKP
+596 LQKAPKASRRISKP

-670 KTNTSQVNAAALI
+670 KTNTSQVNAAALV
-683 LGEENHHKRSLPKAP
+683 LGEEAHHKRSLPKAP

-708 TARRKLNRLRREACR
+708 TARRRLNRLRREACR
-723 LFTSAGMVRA
+723 LFTCETMVRA
-733 IQKLEGEIESRRLLV
+733 IQRLEGEIESRRLLV

-758 GERQKILN
+758 GERQKVLN

-779 LETVYG
+779 LETIYG

-806 LLWNPDIAT
+806 LLWNPDIAA

-849 DCAKQSRII
+849 DCAKRSRMI

-941 NLSKQLRVPAI
+941 SLSKQLRVPAI

-961 EIVLNV
+961 DIALNV

-1002 IVFAFQVEVFLN
+1002 IVFAFQVDVFLN

-1028 HKTKALF
+1028 HKTKALLG
-1035 SASKTYPNY
+1035 AMKTSQNS
-1044 FRVQEDSSNISS
+1044 FRVQQDSSNFSS

-1092 VLCHL
+1092 VLCYL

-1104 YMPLEAV
+1104 YIPLEAV

-1141 NVVEETFDPTVTPSV
+1141 HAVEETFDQTPSV

-1265 RKEKAAIFIQ
+1265 RRENAAIFIQ
-1275 KHWRGYLAR
+1275 KHWRGSLAR
-1284 MTLFNLKKA
+1284 RTLFNLQKA

-1339 AAYKQIVGATVTIQR
+1339 AAYKQIVWATVTIQR

-1363 IDRQRYEILK
+1363 IDRQRYQILK

-1416 KRAALVIQTWYRM
+1416 RRAALVIQSWYRM

-1450 RCRLARHVYQEKRAK
+1450 RCQLARRVYQERRAK

-1477 LAKGERE
+1477 LGKGERG

-1491 AVVVL
+1491 AVIVL

-1516 VIQSLWRMKREKKKF
+1516 VIQSLWRMKREKQRF

-1565 TRYRAQ
+1565 TRYRAHL
-1571 VAAKKAAAAFQRVR
+1571 AAKKATAAFQKVR

-1623 KRFKNLRDAT
+1623 KRFKALREAT

-1640 KMRQVC
+1640 KMRQVR
-1646 KRYCALREA
+1646 KHYCALREA
-1655 VLYVQRRYRSQR
+1655 ALYVQRRYRSRR
-1667 RALQFKEDYRKL
+1667 RALQFKEDCRKF

-1708 LQACYRMKRDRQWY
+1708 LQACYRMKRDRQRY
-1722 LSIRSA
+1722 LSICSA
-1728 ATVIQQRYRACK
+1728 ATVIQQRYRACR
-1740 KTRCHRQEFLQ
+1740 KTQCHRQEFLQ
-1751 VRKAAV
+1751 VKKAAV

-1777 AAIKIQTA
+1777 AAIKIQAA

-1790 ARVKYKAM
+1790 ARVKHKAM
-1798 VQASIVIQRW
+1798 VQASTVIQRW

-1816 KQRLNFL
+1816 RQRLNFL

-1830 SLQAALRGWR
+1830 SLQAAFRGWR
-1840 VRKQIQRQHVAA
+1840 VRKQIQRQHAAA

-1862 MAVKKFRL
+1862 MAVKKFKL
-1870 VKRAVL
+1870 VKHAVL

-1883 ATVLGQRQRQE
+1883 AKVLGQRQRQE
-1894 YIQLQNAAVRLQALW
+1894 YLQLRNAAVCLQALW
-1909 RGKVV
+1909 RGKAV
-1914 RKAIQK
+1914 RKTIQK
-1920 KHHLATIIQS
+1920 QHNFATIIQS
-1930 YYRMHIIQLKYK
+1930 YYRMHINQLKYK
-1942 KLRQAALVIQKYY
+1942 KLRQATLVIQKYY
-1955 RAYCMKKTQR
+1955 TAYCMKKTQR
-1965 LIYLQTK
+1965 AVYLRTK
-1972 AAVLVLQSAYRG
+1972 AAALVLQSAYRG
-1984 MTVRRQL
+1984 MRVRRQL
-1991 NKLNKAATTIQ
+1991 NKLNKAAAIIQ
-2002 AAFKSYLVKKEYGRL
+2002 AAFKSYLVKKEYKRL
-2017 RSAVV
+2017 RSAAV
-2022 AIQRRYRA
+2022 AVQRRYRA

-2035 CQRQRY
+2035 CERQRY
-2041 LSLKRVTVQVQA
+2041 LSLKRVTVQMQA

-2078 KMYCMSIKYQSMR
+2078 KMYCVSRKYQSMR

-2101 RAFCLGQVQR
+2101 RAFCLGKVQR
-2111 KKYLELK
+2111 KEYLELK
-2118 KSVVILQ
+2118 KSVIILQ
-2125 AAYRGM
+2125 AACRGM
-2131 KVRQDLKAMHQSA
+2131 KIRQDLKTMHQSA

-2156 QRNFRKLLLATRQ
+2156 QRDFRKLLLATRQ

-2183 VHKYMIMKNAVLHI
+2183 VQNYMIMKNAVLHI

-2209 LRTMNVSAV
+2209 IRTMNESAV
-2218 IIQRRFRTFLERKH
+2218 IIQRRFRTFLERKR
-2232 FLSIKLAAIVVQR
+2232 FLSIKSAAIVIQR
-2245 KYRATKI
+2245 KYRATKL

-2260 LSLLNAA
+2260 LSLLNAT

-2277 VVRKKLQQM
+2277 VVRKKMQQM
-2286 HQAATVIQAMLRMH
+2286 HQAATVIQAMVRMYK
-2300 RIYTSYQALRLA
+2300 IYTSYQALRLA
-2312 SIIIQQR
+2312 SVIIQQH

-2333 LKLCHSVL
+2333 LKLYNSVL

-2347 RGMKIRCFLKRQREA
+2347 RGMKTRCFLKRQREA
-2362 ALTIQ
+2362 ALIIQ
-2367 RNYRMYRQYCHYRR
+2367 RNYRMYRQRCHYRR

-2421 DMRVRKQQQE
+2421 DMRVRKQQRE

-2436 TVVQKNFKAFRER
+2436 TVLQKNFKAFRER

-2458 TLVFQRRYRALALA
+2458 TLVFQRRYRALVLA

-2492 YRGVRVRRSLKNMH
+2492 YRGVRVRRSLKHMH

-2517 MLRDRRAYQNMRIA
+2517 MLRDRRAYQNMRVA
-2531 AVLIQSY
+2531 AMLIQNY

-2543 KGKNQRKKYLTMRN
+2543 KGKNQRKKYLAMKN
-2557 SILVI
+2557 SVLVI

-2567 GMRARQELKLLHVSA
+2567 GVRARQELKLLHGSA

-2604 ATVTQQRF
+2604 ATVMQQRF
-2612 RAKMAREGA
+2612 RAKMARKAA
-2621 MRNYAE
+2621 MRNFAE

-2636 AAFRARKARQLHKAN
+2636 AAFRARKARQLYKAN

-2671 RQKAAA
+2671 AQKSAA
-2677 VTIQSVFRCW
+2677 VTIQSMFRGR
-2687 RARTGYVLLRS
+2687 RARTRYALLRN
-2698 SALAVQSWYRW
+2698 SAVAVQRWYRSC
-2709 HLRARAQR
+2709 LRARAQR

-2732 AFRAMKARKTARQLR
+2732 AFRAMKARKTAKQLR
-2747 AARKIQSFLQMAV
+2747 AARKIQSFLQMAL
-2760 QRRRYCQLRA
+2760 QRRKYIQLRA

-2780 MHKCKSQYMSYRR
+2780 MHKCQSQYMSYKR

-2805 LIVRQQRMAY
+2805 LTVKHQRMAY
-2815 LQTRRNVVLVQATVR
+2815 LQTRRNIVLVQATVR
-2830 GYLERKRF
+2830 GYIQRKRF
-2838 HKMKDS
+2838 HKMKES

-2864 RAAQAI
+2864 RAARVI
-2870 QAWFPG
+2870 QAWFRG
-2876 HKAWKEYP
+2876 HKARKEY
-2884 MSVFRATLVI
+2884 MSVLRATLVI
-2894 QSHLRAKQLRTRFL
+2894 QRHF
-2908 KMKSCA
+2908 
-2914 LTIQRAWRATCAARR
+2914 
-2929 LRQQFLATRSAA
+2929 
-2941 VKIQLAYR
+2941 
-2949 QYRARKLLRE
+2949 RARQLQTRPVPLPSKESGERPVLRE
-2959 KHQAACLI
+2959 GSGSSFWQPGKHQAACLI
-2967 QNAYRGFKAR
+2967 QSAYRGFKAR

-3000 RLQFVK
+3000 RLQFMK

-3039 LYFAAA
+3039 LYFTAAV
-3045 AYHHISAIK
+3045 YHHISAIK
-3054 IQRAY
+3054 IQRAF
-3059 RIHLTL
+3059 RLHLTL
-3065 KLAQTQISSVLLIQS
+3065 KLAQTQISSVLIIQS
-3080 WFRAQ
+3080 WFRARA
-3085 MQRRRFLRAYRRVV
+3085 QRRRFVRDRGRVV
-3099 GLQRALRRW
+3099 RLQRAVRAWLSRRH
-3108 LNRRNRAATVIQRN
+3108 RAAAVIQRS

-3136 AGIIKFQALWRGY
+3136 VGIVKFQALWRGY
-3149 SWRKVTDTAKTRALR
+3149 SWRKMTDTAKTRSLR
-3164 RSLEKANEKSRE
+3164 CSLIKANEKSRE

-3272 SIDTLLDLL
+3272 SVDTLLDLL

-3318 EIRGMPRTVSCIQSL
+3318 EIRGMPRTVPCIQSL

-3342 MDAERILVKQKTNT
+3342 MDAERTLVKHKTNP
-3356 ALGGSSSVPVTPLR
+3356 ALAGSSSVPVTPLR

-3389 EIVDPLQAILMV
+3389 EVVDPLQAIVMV
-3401 MDTLDRPCDLP
+3401 MDTLG
-3412 QIENGNLAQYY
+3412 IAYY
-3423 YSFKRYYFPMHKGK
+3423 
-3437 KLSYSCMVGY
+3437 
-3447 TTESGTQDGRIIC
+3447 
-3460 TAKGW
+3460 
-3465 SPVPRCYRRCTKPLL
+3465 
-3480 ENGSFYS
+3480 
-3487 TEMDFKIHEK
+3487 
-3497 LQYKCNPGYHT
+3497 
-3508 PSGSTEDTAQCQPQG
+3508 
-3523 WSFQPSCT
+3523 
-3531 KKLGITCSAL
+3531 
-3541 SEVAHGGFYP
+3541 
-3551 VKKSY
+3551 
-3556 EEGDV
+3556 
-3561 VHFFC
+3561 
-3566 DEHYSVT
+3566 
-3573 GFDLIQ
+3573 
-3579 CYNFGWYPDPPVC
+3579 
-3592 EDIKN
+3592 
-3597 KCPPPPLHGHMD
+3597 
-3609 GYISTARRTY
+3609 
-3619 HNGDKVNVQCTLGRR
+3619 
-3634 GSEEIQCEGGK
+3634 
-3645 WTSPSSCIGT
+3645 
-3655 VDKQESGAAPPPL
+3655 
-3668 EADAEIRASQTHHN
+3668 
-3682 EDMKPCTLNAT
+3682 
-3693 DMDSNNL
+3693 
-3700 TLKWRREELVFLHGD
+3700 
-3715 LIEFEC
+3715 
-3721 KQGYSFL
+3721 
-3728 QTAIPS
+3728 
-3734 PGRTQ
+3734 
-3739 CDHGRLNYPKCVIQA
+3739 
-3754 ATEKCGSPPSI
+3754 
-3765 ANGVLTLPALSQ
+3765 
-3777 YDSGSSVQYICSE
+3777 
-3790 YHFLQG
+3790 
-3796 SDRISCSEGQW
+3796 
-3807 TSPPVCIEPCTLS
+3807 
-3820 KTEMEKNNLLLQA
+3820 
-3833 FYADQDYFYHGDY
+3833 
-3846 VGFYCKQNHFGAE
+3846 
-3859 SGTTLFQVQCK
+3859 
-3870 RGQLAYPRCVER
+3870 
-3882 RKQLWEMNVELEGDG
+3882 
-3897 RERPLWDEDEQCST
+3897 
-3911 GMQYWHKNGKSWRK
+3911 
-3925 ELYILTGIVSPFTV
+3925 
-3939 CFNKKATLRFFSLS
+3939 
-3953 CLNSSVGE
+3953 
-3961 IIAFMALCMGF
+3961 
-3972 QGFYKSYMNE
+3972 

>member
-1 MAAGSAAAAARGDRK
+1 MAAGSVASAARGDRGPANN
-16 PGRRRWAPRGGEED
+16 PGRRRWAAGGGEED
-30 ADEDPAVLVLS
+30 ADEGPAVLVLS

-51 GHLRVGASR
+51 GRLRVGASR
-60 TRLLAI
+60 TRLLGI
-66 DNPNEDDADVVID
+66 DNPNEDDAEVVID

-86 GFSIEHRRFFVEAGQ
+86 GFSIEHRRFFVESGQ
-101 RIFVSVTWTPLEE
+101 RIFVSVTWTPPEE
-114 GKIRELVSFVV
+114 GKIRELVTFLV
-125 NDVVK
+125 NDVVR

-144 KRKSLW
+144 KKKSLW
-150 DNLKKKNSA
+150 DMLKEKNSSGTSA
-159 VKVKKST
+159 IKVKKST
-166 SKTENVN
+166 LEMKNVN
-173 KTFQVS
+173 KTFRVS

-193 NQNVVQNSTSQGN
+193 NQNTVQNSISQGN
-206 DPLAGSENQ
+206 DALAGTENQ

-222 SVPKEHGSTVHT
+222 PVPEEHGNKVHT
-234 PLALRRSTAFGDIAA
+234 PLALRRSTTFGDIAA
-249 SGNKESLPETDTC
+249 SGNEELLPERESC
-262 TINKCVTEHSQLQP
+262 NINKCVTELNQLQS
-276 ESASSFAGL
+276 ECASSSAGVA
-285 TQLPISIDGGVLN
+285 QLPISNDGGVLN
-298 FTLSPVSTLEHS
+298 FTLSPVSTPEHS
-310 ASVPVLS
+310 ASAPVLS

-326 FVNNNYQVDIDVIEK
+326 FVNDNYQVDIDVIEQ
-341 PFPILSPD
+341 PIPILSPD

-354 SLSDKPSKTPKPEAA
+354 SLSDKPSKTPKLEAA
-369 LILSTTQTYVVK
+369 LISSTTETYIVK
-381 RFQPSK
+381 RFLPSK
-387 WKKDGGV
+387 WKKGGGV
-394 ETKTHVHIE
+394 ETDTHVHIE
-403 HNLNAV
+403 HSLNEV
-409 SELHKV
+409 FELHNV
-415 KSQAF
+415 KSQAL
-420 DCDKTKED
+420 DCDKPKED
-428 HCSFPSAEVLQTDN
+428 HCSFPSAEELQTGS
-442 PSQKERTKKRPIL
+442 PRRQQTKKRPVL
-455 SATVIKSRRGATEE
+455 SATVVKSKPGATEE
-469 TRTETHQPKSKKCL
+469 TRTETCQAKSKKCL
-483 NKAIAGC
+483 NKAIIGC
-490 ANVVPGHKEAETSK
+490 VNVVPGHMEAEISK
-504 HLPVTAPFSSEDKYH
+504 HLPVTGPISSEDKCH
-519 NDKVNSSPTGSTSFC
+519 NDKVNSSPTGSTSLC

-539 ETYVGNRVTAP
+539 ETYIGTSRVAATM
-550 VHVEE
+550 HVEE
-555 VERKRALTSSTDN
+555 VERKRVLMSSVDN
-568 QTLMTRGPSAFKH
+568 QTRMTRRPLAFKP
-581 TSGERLGQRKKAGSS
+581 TNGERVGQRKKTGSS
-596 LQKTAKTTKRINKP
+596 LQKASKATKRISKP

-616 SHLTFVKPLK
+616 SQLTFVKPLK

-655 TWWLNFVLTPDDFNV
+655 TWWLNFVLTPDDFIV
-670 KTNTSQVNAAALI
+670 KTNTSRVNAAALI
-683 LGEENHHKRSLPKAP
+683 LGEENHHKMSLPKAP

-708 TARRKLNRLRREACR
+708 TARRKLNKLRREACR
-723 LFTSAGMVRA
+723 LFTSETMVKA
-733 IQKLEGEIESRRLLV
+733 IQKLEVEIETRRLLV

-758 GERQKILN
+758 GERQKVLN

-779 LETVYG
+779 LETIYG

-806 LLWNPDIAT
+806 LLWNPDIAA

-849 DCAKQSRII
+849 DCAKRSRMI

-903 SHVQTPLDEFDFA
+903 SHIQTPLDEFDFA

-927 IRLVRTVELLTKNW
+927 IRLVRTVELLTKDW
-941 NLSKQLRVPAI
+941 SLSKQLRVPAI

-961 EIVLNV
+961 DIVLNV

-1002 IVFAFQVEVFLN
+1002 IVFAFQVDVFLN
-1014 VEHLKEEIEFLKNT
+1014 VEQLKEEIEFLKST
-1028 HKTKALF
+1028 HKRKALLG
-1035 SASKTYPNY
+1035 AVKTFPNC
-1044 FRVQEDSSNISS
+1044 FRIQEDSSNFSS
-1056 QTYSENVK
+1056 ETYSENVK

-1074 RFYNIKV
+1074 RFYSIKV
-1081 ENFTVCFSDGR
+1081 LNFTVCFSDGR

-1104 YMPLEAV
+1104 YVPLEAV

-1134 SESDTSL
+1134 SESDTSI
-1141 NVVEETFDPTVTPSV
+1141 NAVEEMFDQI

-1185 IHHADMS
+1185 LHHSDMS

-1224 IQAAWRKYRL
+1224 IQAAWRNYRL
-1234 KRELKLSQERDRAAR
+1234 KRELKLSQERHRAAR
-1249 IIQKSAMNFLA
+1249 IIQKSAVNFLA

-1265 RKEKAAIFIQ
+1265 RKENAAIFIQ

-1293 KLEEAR
+1293 KVEEAR
-1299 NKSATVIQ
+1299 NKSAKVIQ

-1312 YSARRRYLQLRHCV
+1312 YSARKRYLQLRRCV

-1339 AAYKQIVGATVTIQR
+1339 AAYKRIVWAAVTIQR
-1354 HLRAAKLAK
+1354 HLRATKLAK

-1373 SSALTIQSAFRRW
+1373 FSALTIQSAFRRW
-1386 RKYKIQQKIKAALV
+1386 RKHKIHQKIEAALV

-1416 KRAALVIQTWYRM
+1416 RNAALVIQSWYRM
-1429 HRDLKQY
+1429 HREQEQY
-1436 LHVKQNVIKIQAWY
+1436 LHIKQNIIRIQAWY
-1450 RCRLARHVYQEKRAK
+1450 RCQLARRVYQEHRAK
-1465 IVTIQQYYRAYK
+1465 IMTIQQYYRAYK
-1477 LAKGERE
+1477 LGKAERE

-1491 AVVVL
+1491 AVIVL

-1501 GMKAREL
+1501 GMKARER
-1508 YRQAKAAC
+1508 YRQVKAVC
-1516 VIQSLWRMKREKKKF
+1516 VIQSLWRMKQEKQRF
-1531 LQLKKSVTTLQ
+1531 LQLKKSVITLQ

-1565 TRYRAQ
+1565 TWYRAHL
-1571 VAAKKAAAAFQRVR
+1571 AAKEAAAAFQRMC

-1593 AYRGMQARRQACI
+1593 AYRGMQARRQARI
-1606 LRSVIKIQSTF
+1606 LRSVIKIQSCF

-1623 KRFKNLRDAT
+1623 KRFKTLRDAT

-1640 KMRQVC
+1640 KMRQVH
-1646 KRYCALREA
+1646 KRYCALRKA
-1655 VLYVQRRYRSQR
+1655 TLYVQRRYCSR
-1667 RALQFKEDYRKL
+1667 RCALQFKEDYRKL

-1701 WREAAIL
+1701 WREAAVL
-1708 LQACYRMKRDRQWY
+1708 LQACYRMKRDRQRY
-1722 LSIRSA
+1722 LSICRA
-1728 ATVIQQRYRACK
+1728 AIVIQQYYRACK
-1740 KTRCHRQEFLQ
+1740 KSQCQRQEFLQ

-1790 ARVKYKAM
+1790 TRVKHKAM

-1816 KQRLNFL
+1816 RQRLNFL
-1823 MTRAAVL
+1823 MTRAAAL
-1830 SLQAALRGWR
+1830 SLQAAFRGWK
-1840 VRKQIQRQHVAA
+1840 VRKQIQRQHVA
-1852 TKIQSTFRKF
+1852 TTRIQSAFRKF
-1862 MAVKKFRL
+1862 MAVKKLRL
-1870 VKRAVL
+1870 LNHAVL

-1883 ATVLGQRQRQE
+1883 ARVLGQRQRQE
-1894 YIQLQNAAVRLQALW
+1894 YVQLRNAAVCLQALW
-1909 RGKVV
+1909 RGHAV
-1914 RKAIQK
+1914 RKTIQK

-1930 YYRMHIIQLKYK
+1930 YYRMHIYQLKYK
-1942 KLRQAALVIQKYY
+1942 KQRQATLVIQKYY
-1955 RAYCMKKTQR
+1955 RAYCMKETQR
-1965 LIYLQTK
+1965 TNYLKTK
-1972 AAVLVLQSAYRG
+1972 AAALVLQSAYRG
-1984 MTVRRQL
+1984 MTLRKQL

-2002 AAFKSYLVKKEYGRL
+2002 AAFKSYLVKKEYERL
-2017 RSAVV
+2017 RSVAV

-2030 VTHAK
+2030 VIHAK

-2041 LSLKRVTVQVQA
+2041 LSLKRATVKVQA

-2078 KMYCMSIKYQSMR
+2078 KMHCMSIKYRSMR

-2101 RAFCLGQVQR
+2101 RAFCLGKVQR

-2125 AAYRGM
+2125 AACRGM
-2131 KVRQDLKAMHQSA
+2131 KVRQDLKTMHRSA

-2150 YRMHKQ
+2150 YRMQKQ
-2156 QRNFRKLLLATRQ
+2156 QRDFRKLLLATRQ

-2183 VHKYMIMKNAVLHI
+2183 VHNYMIMKNAVLCI
-2197 QAAFRGMKTRRL
+2197 QGAFRGMRTRRL
-2209 LRTMNVSAV
+2209 IRTMNESAV
-2218 IIQRRFRTFLERKH
+2218 IVQRRFRTFLERKR
-2232 FLSIKLAAIVVQR
+2232 FLSIKSAAVVIQR
-2245 KYRATKI
+2245 KYRATKL

-2267 VIIQSAYRGF
+2267 IIIQSAYRGF
-2277 VVRKKLQQM
+2277 VVRKKMQQM
-2286 HQAATVIQAMLRMH
+2286 HQAATVIQAVLRMR

-2312 SIIIQQR
+2312 SVIIQQR
-2319 YRAYREGKREREKY
+2319 YRAYREGKRVREKY
-2333 LKLCHSVL
+2333 LKLYNSVL

-2347 RGMKIRCFLKRQREA
+2347 RGMRTRCFLKRQHEA
-2362 ALTIQ
+2362 AITVQ

-2387 LIQRRYRAH
+2387 LIQSRYRAH
-2396 RLRKIAVEHYT
+2396 RLRKIALQRYT
-2407 SLKKAATCIQRAFR
+2407 LLKKAATRIQRAFR
-2421 DMRVRKQQQE
+2421 DMRARKQQQE
-2431 MHRAA
+2431 MHHAA

-2472 RQHALEYHSL
+2472 RQHAFEYHSL
-2482 RRAAIHIQAV
+2482 CRAAIHIQAV
-2492 YRGVRVRRSLKNMH
+2492 YRGVRVRRSLKHMH
-2506 SAASTIQAAYR
+2506 SAACTIQAAYR

-2531 AVLIQSY
+2531 AMVIQNHYRSY
-2538 YRCYL
+2538 L
-2543 KGKNQRKKYLTMRN
+2543 EGKNQRRKYLTMKY
-2557 SILVI
+2557 SVLVI

-2567 GMRARQELKLLHVSA
+2567 GMKARQELKILCVSA

-2612 RAKMAREGA
+2612 RAKMAREAA

-2636 AAFRARKARQLHKAN
+2636 AAFRARKARQLYKAD

-2656 IQSFLRMCVERRRFL
+2656 IQSFLWMCVERRRFL
-2671 RQKAAA
+2671 AQKSAA
-2677 VTIQSVFRCW
+2677 VVIQSMFRCQ
-2687 RARTGYVLLRS
+2687 RARTRYTLIRS
-2698 SALAVQSWYRW
+2698 SAVAVQRWYRSC
-2709 HLRARAQR
+2709 LRAHSQR
-2717 AQYLAQRQAIVVIQS
+2717 AEYLAQRQAIVVIQS
-2732 AFRAMKARKTARQLR
+2732 AFRAMKARKAARQLR
-2747 AARKIQSFLQMAV
+2747 AARMIQSFLQMAL
-2760 QRRRYCQLRA
+2760 QRRKYIQLRA

-2780 MHKCKSQYMSYRR
+2780 MHKCKSQYMSYKR

-2805 LIVRQQRMAY
+2805 LTVKHQRMTY
-2815 LQTRRNVVLVQATVR
+2815 LQTRRNIVLVQATVR
-2830 GYLERKRF
+2830 GYTKRKRF
-2838 HKMKDS
+2838 HKIKES
-2844 TIKIQ
+2844 AIKIQ
-2849 AAYRGYKARQWVSKM
+2849 AAYRGYKAREWVSKM
-2864 RAAQAI
+2864 RAARVI
-2870 QAWFPG
+2870 QAWFRG
-2876 HKAWKEYP
+2876 HKARKRYT
-2884 MSVFRATLVI
+2884 SVLRATLGI
-2894 QSHLRAKQLRTRFL
+2894 QSHFRAQQLRTRFL

-2914 LTIQRAWRATCAARR
+2914 LTIQRVWRATRTARV

-2949 QYRARKLLRE
+2949 QYRARRLLRE
-2959 KHQAACLI
+2959 
-2967 QNAYRGFKAR
+2967 
-2977 RKFVQQKAA
+2977 VSA

-3000 RLQFVK
+3000 RLQFMK

-3027 KKISEQKQKKRL
+3027 KKISEHKQKKRL
-3039 LYFAAA
+3039 LYFTAA

-3065 KLAQTQISSVLLIQS
+3065 KLAQTQLSSILIIQR
-3080 WFRAQ
+3080 WFRAK
-3085 MQRRRFLRAYRRVV
+3085 MQRKRFLRDYQRLIR
-3099 GLQRALRRW
+3099 LQRAVRGW
-3108 LNRRNRAATVIQRN
+3108 WNHRNEAATVIQRN
-3122 ARAFLARRRRRRLA
+3122 VRRFLACKRRRKFA
-3136 AGIIKFQALWRGY
+3136 VGIIKFQALWRGY
-3149 SWRKVTDTAKTRALR
+3149 SWRKMTDTAKTRALR
-3164 RSLEKANEKSRE
+3164 CSLEKANEKSRE

-3226 IFSVFLLIRSCNRSV
+3226 ICSTFVLIRSCNRSV

-3260 ERTTRAVYEAEN
+3260 ERTTHAVYEAEN
-3272 SIDTLLDLL
+3272 SVDTLLELL

-3342 MDAERILVKQKTNT
+3342 MDAERTLVKQKTNT

-3379 DWVLRKDNMQ
+3379 EWVLRKDNMQ
-3389 EIVDPLQAILMV
+3389 EVVDPLQAIVML
-3401 MDTLDRPCDLP
+3401 MDTLG
-3412 QIENGNLAQYY
+3412 IA
-3423 YSFKRYYFPMHKGK
+3423 
-3437 KLSYSCMVGY
+3437 
-3447 TTESGTQDGRIIC
+3447 
-3460 TAKGW
+3460 
-3465 SPVPRCYRRCTKPLL
+3465 CY
-3480 ENGSFYS
+3480 
-3487 TEMDFKIHEK
+3487 
-3497 LQYKCNPGYHT
+3497 
-3508 PSGSTEDTAQCQPQG
+3508 
-3523 WSFQPSCT
+3523 
-3531 KKLGITCSAL
+3531 
-3541 SEVAHGGFYP
+3541 
-3551 VKKSY
+3551 
-3556 EEGDV
+3556 
-3561 VHFFC
+3561 
-3566 DEHYSVT
+3566 
-3573 GFDLIQ
+3573 
-3579 CYNFGWYPDPPVC
+3579 
-3592 EDIKN
+3592 
-3597 KCPPPPLHGHMD
+3597 
-3609 GYISTARRTY
+3609 
-3619 HNGDKVNVQCTLGRR
+3619 
-3634 GSEEIQCEGGK
+3634 
-3645 WTSPSSCIGT
+3645 
-3655 VDKQESGAAPPPL
+3655 
-3668 EADAEIRASQTHHN
+3668 
-3682 EDMKPCTLNAT
+3682 
-3693 DMDSNNL
+3693 
-3700 TLKWRREELVFLHGD
+3700 
-3715 LIEFEC
+3715 
-3721 KQGYSFL
+3721 
-3728 QTAIPS
+3728 
-3734 PGRTQ
+3734 
-3739 CDHGRLNYPKCVIQA
+3739 
-3754 ATEKCGSPPSI
+3754 
-3765 ANGVLTLPALSQ
+3765 
-3777 YDSGSSVQYICSE
+3777 
-3790 YHFLQG
+3790 
-3796 SDRISCSEGQW
+3796 
-3807 TSPPVCIEPCTLS
+3807 
-3820 KTEMEKNNLLLQA
+3820 
-3833 FYADQDYFYHGDY
+3833 
-3846 VGFYCKQNHFGAE
+3846 
-3859 SGTTLFQVQCK
+3859 
-3870 RGQLAYPRCVER
+3870 
-3882 RKQLWEMNVELEGDG
+3882 
-3897 RERPLWDEDEQCST
+3897 
-3911 GMQYWHKNGKSWRK
+3911 
-3925 ELYILTGIVSPFTV
+3925 
-3939 CFNKKATLRFFSLS
+3939 
-3953 CLNSSVGE
+3953 
-3961 IIAFMALCMGF
+3961 
-3972 QGFYKSYMNE
+3972 

>member
-1 MAAGSAAAAARGDRK
+1 
-16 PGRRRWAPRGGEED
+16 
-30 ADEDPAVLVLS
+30 
-41 YFSRPPFLSF
+41 FLQQS
-51 GHLRVGASR
+51 
-60 TRLLAI
+60 
-66 DNPNEDDADVVID
+66 
-79 RFPAAAR
+79 
-86 GFSIEHRRFFVEAGQ
+86 GQ
-101 RIFVSVTWTPLEE
+101 RIFVSITWTPLEE
-114 GKIRELVSFVV
+114 GKIRELVTFVV

-144 KRKSLW
+144 KKRSLW
-150 DNLKKKNSA
+150 ETLKKKNSSGTSA
-159 VKVKKST
+159 IKVKKST
-166 SKTENVN
+166 LEIKNVN

-186 SPLQSCE
+186 SPLQACE
-193 NQNVVQNSTSQGN
+193 NQKMVQSGISQGN
-206 DPLAGSENQ
+206 DPLAGAENQ

-222 SVPKEHGSTVHT
+222 PVPEEHGSAVHT

-249 SGNKESLPETDTC
+249 SGKEELLPETDTC
-262 TINKCVTEHSQLQP
+262 SINKCVTEHDQLQP
-276 ESASSFAGL
+276 ESASTSAGL
-285 TQLPISIDGGVLN
+285 AQLPMSNDGEVLH
-298 FTLSPVSTLEHS
+298 FTLSPVSTPEHS
-310 ASVPVLS
+310 ASAPVLN

-326 FVNNNYQVDIDVIEK
+326 FVNDSYQVDIDVIEQ

-354 SLSDKPSKTPKPEAA
+354 NLSDKPSKTPKPEAA
-369 LILSTTQTYVVK
+369 LISSATETYVVK
-381 RFQPSK
+381 RFLPSK

-394 ETKTHVHIE
+394 ETETHVRIE
-403 HNLNAV
+403 HSSNEV
-409 SELHKV
+409 SELHNV

-420 DCDKTKED
+420 DCAKPKEH
-428 HCSFPSAEVLQTDN
+428 HCRFPSAEELQTDN
-442 PSQKERTKKRPIL
+442 PSQRERTKKRPIL
-455 SATVIKSRRGATEE
+455 SATVIKSKRGAAEE
-469 TRTETHQPKSKKCL
+469 TRPETHQPKSKKCL
-483 NKAIAGC
+483 NKAIIGC
-490 ANVVPGHKEAETSK
+490 ANVVPGHMEAETSK
-504 HLPVTAPFSSEDKYH
+504 HLPVTAPISSEDKCH
-519 NDKVNSSPTGSTSFC
+519 NDRVDSSPTGSASSC

-539 ETYVGNRVTAP
+539 ETSVGNSRVAAP

-555 VERKRALTSSTDN
+555 VERKRALTSSMDS
-568 QTLMTRGPSAFKH
+568 QTHTTRQPSAFKP
-581 TSGERLGQRKKAGSS
+581 TNGERVGQRKKAGSS
-596 LQKTAKTTKRINKP
+596 LQKASKATKRISKP

-723 LFTSAGMVRA
+723 LFTSAAMVKA
-733 IQKLEGEIESRRLLV
+733 IQKLEVEIENRRLLV

-758 GERQKILN
+758 GERQKVLN

-779 LETVYG
+779 LETIYG

-806 LLWNPDIAT
+806 LLWNPDIAA

-849 DCAKQSRII
+849 DCAKQSRMI

-941 NLSKQLRVPAI
+941 SLSKQLRVPAI

-961 EIVLNV
+961 DIVLNV

-1002 IVFAFQVEVFLN
+1002 IVFAFQVVDVFLN
-1014 VEHLKEEIEFLKNT
+1014 VEHLREEIEFLKNT
-1028 HKTKALF
+1028 HKTKALLG
-1035 SASKTYPNY
+1035 AVKTFPNS
-1044 FRVQEDSSNISS
+1044 FRVQEDSSNFSC

-1074 RFYNIKV
+1074 RFYSIKV

-1119 ECSRTVTVGLNSSSS
+1119 ECSRTVTVGLNCSSS

-1141 NVVEETFDPTVTPSV
+1141 NVVEEMLDQTVTPSV

-1214 LRQETRAARL
+1214 LRQETRAARI

-1234 KRELKLSQERDRAAR
+1234 KKQLKLSQERDRAAR

-1260 RRRIL
+1260 RQRIL
-1265 RKEKAAIFIQ
+1265 RKENAAIFIQ

-1284 MTLFNLKKA
+1284 MTLFKLKKA

-1312 YSARRRYLQLRHCV
+1312 YSARKRYLQLRHCV
-1326 IFVQARIRMVKSV
+1326 IFVQARIRMVKS
-1339 AAYKQIVGATVTIQR
+1339 AAVYKQIVWATVTIQR

-1363 IDRQRYEILK
+1363 IDRQRYKILK
-1373 SSALTIQSAFRRW
+1373 SSALTIQSAFRKW

-1416 KRAALVIQTWYRM
+1416 RRAALVLQSWYRM

-1450 RCRLARHVYQEKRAK
+1450 RCQMARRAYQEHRAK

-1477 LAKGERE
+1477 LGKGERE

-1491 AVVVL
+1491 AVIVL

-1516 VIQSLWRMKREKKKF
+1516 VIQSLWRMKREKQRF

-1565 TRYRAQ
+1565 TRYRAH
-1571 VAAKKAAAAFQRVR
+1571 VAAQKAAAAFQRVR

-1606 LRSVIKIQSTF
+1606 LRSVIKIQSSF

-1623 KRFKNLRDAT
+1623 KRFKTLRDAT

-1640 KMRQVC
+1640 KMRQVR

-1655 VLYVQRRYRSQR
+1655 TLYVQRRYRSQR
-1667 RALQFKEDYRKL
+1667 HALQLKEDYRKL
-1679 KRGCIRIQ
+1679 KRGCVRIQ

-1708 LQACYRMKRDRQWY
+1708 LQACYRMKRDRKRY
-1722 LSIRSA
+1722 LSIYSA
-1728 ATVIQQRYRACK
+1728 ATVIQQRYHACK
-1740 KTRCHRQEFLQ
+1740 TTRCHRQEFLQ

-1762 YRGYKTRKKLKLECR
+1762 YRGYKTRKTLKLECR

-1790 ARVKYKAM
+1790 ARVKHKAM
-1798 VQASIVIQRW
+1798 VQASTVIQRW
-1808 YRNCKGGK
+1808 YRNWRDGK
-1816 KQRLNFL
+1816 RQRLNFL

-1830 SLQAALRGWR
+1830 SLQAAFRGWK
-1840 VRKQIQRQHVAA
+1840 VRKQIQRQRVAA
-1852 TKIQSTFRKF
+1852 TRIQSTFRKF

-1870 VKRAVL
+1870 VKHAVL

-1883 ATVLGQRQRQE
+1883 AMVLGQRQRQE
-1894 YIQLQNAAVRLQALW
+1894 YIQLRSAAVHLQALW
-1909 RGKVV
+1909 RGRAV
-1914 RKAIQK
+1914 RKTIQK

-1930 YYRMHIIQLKYK
+1930 YYRMHVNQLKYK
-1942 KLRQAALVIQKYY
+1942 KLRQATLVIQRYY

-1965 LIYLQTK
+1965 AVYLKTK
-1972 AAVLVLQSAYRG
+1972 AAALVLQSAYRG

-2002 AAFKSYLVKKEYGRL
+2002 AAFKSYLIKKEYERL
-2017 RSAVV
+2017 RSAAI

-2041 LSLKRVTVQVQA
+2041 LSFKRVTVRVQA
-2053 IYRGVRVRRQV
+2053 IYRGVRVRRQL
-2064 QCMHQAAVCIQATF
+2064 QRMHQAAVCIQATF
-2078 KMYCMSIKYQSMR
+2078 KMYCTSIKYQSMR

-2101 RAFCLGQVQR
+2101 RAFCLGKVQR

-2118 KSVVILQ
+2118 KSVIILQ
-2125 AAYRGM
+2125 AACRGM
-2131 KVRQDLKAMHQSA
+2131 KVRQDLKTMHQSA

-2150 YRMHKQ
+2150 YRMHRQ
-2156 QRNFRKLLLATRQ
+2156 QRDFRKLLLATRQ
-2169 IQQWFRACKERDAQ
+2169 IQQWFCACKERDAQ
-2183 VHKYMIMKNAVLHI
+2183 VHNYMVMKNAVLHI

-2209 LRTMNVSAV
+2209 IRTMNKSAV
-2218 IIQRRFRTFLERKH
+2218 IIQRRFRTFFERKH
-2232 FLSIKLAAIVVQR
+2232 FLSIKSAAVVIQR
-2245 KYRATKI
+2245 KYRATKL

-2277 VVRKKLQQM
+2277 VVRKKVQQM
-2286 HQAATVIQAMLRMH
+2286 HRAATIIQAMLRMH
-2300 RIYTSYQALRLA
+2300 KIYTSYQALRHA
-2312 SIIIQQR
+2312 SVIIQQR
-2319 YRAYREGKREREKY
+2319 YRAYREGKHEREKY
-2333 LKLCHSVL
+2333 LKLYNSVL

-2347 RGMKIRCFLKRQREA
+2347 RGMKTRCFLRRQHDA

-2396 RLRKIAVEHYT
+2396 RLRKIAVEYYT

-2421 DMRVRKQQQE
+2421 DMQARKQQQE

-2492 YRGVRVRRSLKNMH
+2492 YRGVRVRRSLKHMH

-2517 MLRDRRAYQNMRIA
+2517 MLRDRRAYQNMRA
-2531 AVLIQSY
+2531 AAMLIQNH
-2538 YRCYL
+2538 YRSCL
-2543 KGKNQRKKYLTMRN
+2543 KGKNQRKKYLTMKN
-2557 SILVI
+2557 SVLVI

-2567 GMRARQELKLLHVSA
+2567 GMKARQELKLLHGSA

-2593 QRRCYKQLCWA
+2593 QRRRYKQLCWA

-2612 RAKMAREGA
+2612 RAKMAREAA

-2627 IRKAVICLQ
+2627 IRRAVICLQ
-2636 AAFRARKARQLHKAN
+2636 AAFRARKARQLYKAH

-2671 RQKAAA
+2671 AQKAAA
-2677 VTIQSVFRCW
+2677 VRIQSVFRCQ
-2687 RARTGYVLLRS
+2687 RAWARYALLRS
-2698 SALAVQSWYRW
+2698 SAVAVQRWYRLC
-2709 HLRARAQR
+2709 LRARSQR
-2717 AQYLAQRQAIVVIQS
+2717 AQYLAQRQAVVVIQS
-2732 AFRAMKARKTARQLR
+2732 AFRAMKARKTVRQLR
-2747 AARKIQSFLQMAV
+2747 AARKVQSFLQMAL
-2760 QRRRYCQLRA
+2760 QRRKYIQLRA

-2780 MHKCKSQYMSYRR
+2780 MHKCKSQYMSYKR
-2793 AAVVLQRHYRSH
+2793 AAVVLQRRYRSH
-2805 LIVRQQRMAY
+2805 LTVKHQRMTY
-2815 LQTRRNVVLVQATVR
+2815 LQTRRSIVLVQATVR
-2830 GYLERKRF
+2830 GYIERRRF
-2838 HKMKDS
+2838 HKMKES

-2849 AAYRGYKARQWVSKM
+2849 AAYRGYKARQWVSRM
-2864 RAAQAI
+2864 RAARVI
-2870 QAWFPG
+2870 QAWFRG
-2876 HKAWKEYP
+2876 HKARKEYT
-2884 MSVFRATLVI
+2884 SVLRATLVI
-2894 QSHLRAKQLRTRFL
+2894 QSHFRAKQLRTRFL

-2914 LTIQRAWRATCAARR
+2914 LTIQRVWRATRTARR
-2929 LRQQFLATRSAA
+2929 LRQQFLAARSAA
-2941 VKIQLAYR
+2941 VKIELAYR
-2949 QYRARKLLRE
+2949 HYRARRLLRE
-2959 KHQAACLI
+2959 
-2967 QNAYRGFKAR
+2967 
-2977 RKFVQQKAA
+2977 VSA

-3000 RLQFVK
+3000 RLQFMK

-3039 LYFAAA
+3039 LYFTAA

-3059 RIHLTL
+3059 RMHLAL
-3065 KLAQTQISSVLLIQS
+3065 KLAQSQISSVLIIQS
-3080 WFRAQ
+3080 WFRAK
-3085 MQRRRFLRAYRRVV
+3085 MQRKRFLRDYQRILVV
-3099 GLQRALRRW
+3099 QRAVRGW
-3108 LNRRNRAATVIQRN
+3108 LNHRNAAAAVIQRN
-3122 ARAFLARRRRRRLA
+3122 VRSFLARRRSRKLA
-3136 AGIIKFQALWRGY
+3136 VGIIKFQALWRGY
-3149 SWRKVTDTAKTRALR
+3149 SWRKMTDTAKTRALR
-3164 RSLEKANEKSRE
+3164 HSLEKANENSRE

-3202 ALKHLEVATRLSPLC
+3202 ALKHLEVATRLSPQC

-3226 IFSVFLLIRSCNRSV
+3226 IFSVFRLIRSCNRSV

-3303 CCLLAILSKDSKRAL
+3303 CCLLAILAKDSERAL

-3342 MDAERILVKQKTNT
+3342 MDAERTLVKQRTNT

-3389 EIVDPLQAILMV
+3389 EVVDPLQAILMV
-3401 MDTLDRPCDLP
+3401 MDTLG
-3412 QIENGNLAQYY
+3412 IA
-3423 YSFKRYYFPMHKGK
+3423 
-3437 KLSYSCMVGY
+3437 
-3447 TTESGTQDGRIIC
+3447 
-3460 TAKGW
+3460 
-3465 SPVPRCYRRCTKPLL
+3465 CY
-3480 ENGSFYS
+3480 
-3487 TEMDFKIHEK
+3487 
-3497 LQYKCNPGYHT
+3497 
-3508 PSGSTEDTAQCQPQG
+3508 
-3523 WSFQPSCT
+3523 
-3531 KKLGITCSAL
+3531 
-3541 SEVAHGGFYP
+3541 
-3551 VKKSY
+3551 
-3556 EEGDV
+3556 
-3561 VHFFC
+3561 
-3566 DEHYSVT
+3566 
-3573 GFDLIQ
+3573 
-3579 CYNFGWYPDPPVC
+3579 
-3592 EDIKN
+3592 
-3597 KCPPPPLHGHMD
+3597 
-3609 GYISTARRTY
+3609 
-3619 HNGDKVNVQCTLGRR
+3619 
-3634 GSEEIQCEGGK
+3634 
-3645 WTSPSSCIGT
+3645 
-3655 VDKQESGAAPPPL
+3655 
-3668 EADAEIRASQTHHN
+3668 
-3682 EDMKPCTLNAT
+3682 
-3693 DMDSNNL
+3693 
-3700 TLKWRREELVFLHGD
+3700 
-3715 LIEFEC
+3715 
-3721 KQGYSFL
+3721 
-3728 QTAIPS
+3728 
-3734 PGRTQ
+3734 
-3739 CDHGRLNYPKCVIQA
+3739 
-3754 ATEKCGSPPSI
+3754 
-3765 ANGVLTLPALSQ
+3765 
-3777 YDSGSSVQYICSE
+3777 
-3790 YHFLQG
+3790 
-3796 SDRISCSEGQW
+3796 
-3807 TSPPVCIEPCTLS
+3807 
-3820 KTEMEKNNLLLQA
+3820 
-3833 FYADQDYFYHGDY
+3833 
-3846 VGFYCKQNHFGAE
+3846 
-3859 SGTTLFQVQCK
+3859 
-3870 RGQLAYPRCVER
+3870 
-3882 RKQLWEMNVELEGDG
+3882 
-3897 RERPLWDEDEQCST
+3897 
-3911 GMQYWHKNGKSWRK
+3911 
-3925 ELYILTGIVSPFTV
+3925 
-3939 CFNKKATLRFFSLS
+3939 
-3953 CLNSSVGE
+3953 
-3961 IIAFMALCMGF
+3961 
-3972 QGFYKSYMNE
+3972 

>member
-1 MAAGSAAAAARGDRK
+1 MAAGSVAAAVRGDRSPANK
-16 PGRRRWAPRGGEED
+16 PGRRRWAPRGGEEED

-51 GHLRVGASR
+51 GRLRVGASR
-60 TRLLAI
+60 TRLLGI
-66 DNPNEDDADVVID
+66 DNPNEDDAEVVIE

-86 GFSIEHRRFFVEAGQ
+86 GFSIEHRRFFVESGQ
-101 RIFVSVTWTPLEE
+101 RIFVSITWTPLEE
-114 GKIRELVSFVV
+114 GKIRELVTFVV

-144 KRKSLW
+144 KKKSLW
-150 DNLKKKNSA
+150 ETLKKKNSSGTSA
-159 VKVKKST
+159 IKAKKST
-166 SKTENVN
+166 VEIKNVN

-179 QKVDRLR
+179 QKVARLR

-193 NQNVVQNSTSQGN
+193 NQSTEQNGTSQGN
-206 DPLAGSENQ
+206 GSLAGSENQ

-222 SVPKEHGSTVHT
+222 PGPEEHGNTVHT

-249 SGNKESLPETDTC
+249 SGNKELLPETDIC
-262 TINKCVTEHSQLQP
+262 NVNKCVTEHNQLQP
-276 ESASSFAGL
+276 ESASGSAGL
-285 TQLPISIDGGVLN
+285 AHLPISDDGGVLN
-298 FTLSPVSTLEHS
+298 FTLSPVSTPEHS
-310 ASVPVLS
+310 VSVPVLS
-317 TRRILSPDA
+317 TRRFLSPDA
-326 FVNNNYQVDIDVIEK
+326 FVNDNYQVDIDVIEQ
-341 PFPILSPD
+341 PIPILSPD

-354 SLSDKPSKTPKPEAA
+354 SLSNKPSKTPKPEAA
-369 LILSTTQTYVVK
+369 LISSTTETYVIK
-381 RFQPSK
+381 RCLPAK

-394 ETKTHVHIE
+394 ETETHVHIE
-403 HNLNAV
+403 YNLNEV
-409 SELHKV
+409 SVLQSV

-420 DCDKTKED
+420 DCDKPKED
-428 HCSFPSAEVLQTDN
+428 QCSFPSSEELQTDN
-442 PSQKERTKKRPIL
+442 PSQREQTKKRPIL
-455 SATVIKSRRGATEE
+455 SATVIKSKRGAAEE
-469 TRTETHQPKSKKCL
+469 TKTETHQPKSKKCL
-483 NKAIAGC
+483 NKAITGC
-490 ANVVPGHKEAETSK
+490 ANVVPGHMEAERSK
-504 HLPVTAPFSSEDKYH
+504 QLPVTAPISSENKCH
-519 NDKVNSSPTGSTSFC
+519 TDKVNSSPTGSTSLC

-539 ETYVGNRVTAP
+539 EAFVGNSKVTAP

-568 QTLMTRGPSAFKH
+568 QTRMARGPLASKP
-581 TSGERLGQRKKAGSS
+581 TSGERVGQRKKAGSS
-596 LQKTAKTTKRINKP
+596 LQKAPKATRRISKP

-683 LGEENHHKRSLPKAP
+683 LGEEHHHKRSLPKAP

-723 LFTSAGMVRA
+723 LFTCETMVRA
-733 IQKLEGEIESRRLLV
+733 IQRLEGEIESRRLLV

-758 GERQKILN
+758 GERQKVLN

-779 LETVYG
+779 LETIYG

-806 LLWNPDIAT
+806 LLWNPDIAA

-849 DCAKQSRII
+849 DCAKRSRMI

-941 NLSKQLRVPAI
+941 SLSKQLRVPAI

-961 EIVLNV
+961 DIVLNV

-1002 IVFAFQVEVFLN
+1002 IVFAFQVDVFLN
-1014 VEHLKEEIEFLKNT
+1014 VEHLKEEIEFLKNAY
-1028 HKTKALF
+1028 KTKALLG
-1035 SASKTYPNY
+1035 AMKTSQNS
-1044 FRVQEDSSNISS
+1044 FRVQQDSSNFSS
-1056 QTYSENVK
+1056 QTYSENVE

-1092 VLCHL
+1092 VLCYL

-1141 NVVEETFDPTVTPSV
+1141 NAVEEAFDQI

-1192 NTIPDEKVVITYL
+1192 NTIPDDKVVITYL

-1224 IQAAWRKYRL
+1224 IQATWRKYRL
-1234 KRELKLSQERDRAAR
+1234 KRELKLSEERDRAAR

-1260 RRRIL
+1260 RRRI
-1265 RKEKAAIFIQ
+1265 RRRENAAIFIQ

-1284 MTLFNLKKA
+1284 RTHFNLKKA

-1339 AAYKQIVGATVTIQR
+1339 AAYKQIVWATVTIQR

-1363 IDRQRYEILK
+1363 IDRQRYQILK

-1400 IQSYFRKWQSS
+1400 IQNYFRKWQSS
-1411 KLAKR
+1411 KLTKR
-1416 KRAALVIQTWYRM
+1416 RRAALVIQSWYRM

-1450 RCRLARHVYQEKRAK
+1450 RCQLARCVYQEHRAK

-1477 LAKGERE
+1477 LGKGERE

-1491 AVVVL
+1491 AVIVL

-1508 YRQAKAAC
+1508 YRQAKAAR
-1516 VIQSLWRMKREKKKF
+1516 VIQSLWRMKREKQRF

-1565 TRYRAQ
+1565 TRYRAHMT
-1571 VAAKKAAAAFQRVR
+1571 AKKAAAAFQRVR

-1617 RAYVAR
+1617 RAYVAW
-1623 KRFKNLRDAT
+1623 KRFKTLRDAT

-1640 KMRQVC
+1640 KMRQVR

-1655 VLYVQRRYRSQR
+1655 ALCVQRRYRSR
-1667 RALQFKEDYRKL
+1667 RHALQFKEDYRKL

-1687 ALVRGYLVRKQIQR
+1687 ALVRGYLVRKQLQR

-1708 LQACYRMKRDRQWY
+1708 LQACYRMKRDRQRY
-1722 LSIRSA
+1722 LSICSA
-1728 ATVIQQRYRACK
+1728 ATVIQQRYRACR

-1785 FRAHA
+1785 FRAHT
-1790 ARVKYKAM
+1790 ARVRHKAM

-1816 KQRLNFL
+1816 RQRLNFL

-1830 SLQAALRGWR
+1830 SLQAAFRGWR

-1862 MAVKKFRL
+1862 MAVRKFRL
-1870 VKRAVL
+1870 AKHAVL

-1883 ATVLGQRQRQE
+1883 AKVLGQRQRRE
-1894 YIQLQNAAVRLQALW
+1894 YVQLQNAAVHLQALW
-1909 RGKVV
+1909 RGKAV

-1920 KHHLATIIQS
+1920 QHHLATIIQS
-1930 YYRMHIIQLKYK
+1930 YYRMHINQLKYM
-1942 KLRQAALVIQKYY
+1942 KLRQATLVIQKYY
-1955 RAYCMKKTQR
+1955 RAHCMKKTQR
-1965 LIYLQTK
+1965 AVYLKTK
-1972 AAVLVLQSAYRG
+1972 AAALVLQSAYRG
-1984 MTVRRQL
+1984 MSVRRQL

-2002 AAFKSYLVKKEYGRL
+2002 AAFRSYLVKKEYERL
-2017 RSAVV
+2017 RSAAVT
-2022 AIQRRYRA
+2022 IQRRYRA

-2035 CQRQRY
+2035 CQRQKY

-2064 QCMHQAAVCIQATF
+2064 QCMHQAAVCIQAMF
-2078 KMYCMSIKYQSMR
+2078 KMYCMSRKYQSMR

-2101 RAFCLGQVQR
+2101 RAFCLGKVQR

-2118 KSVVILQ
+2118 KSVIILQ
-2125 AAYRGM
+2125 AACRGV
-2131 KVRQDLKAMHQSA
+2131 KVRQDLKTMHQSA
-2144 AIIQSY
+2144 AKIQSY

-2156 QRNFRKLLLATRQ
+2156 QRDFRKLVLATRQ

-2183 VHKYMIMKNAVLHI
+2183 VHNYMIMKNAVLHI

-2209 LRTMNVSAV
+2209 IRTMNESAV

-2232 FLSIKLAAIVVQR
+2232 FLSIKSAAIVIQR
-2245 KYRATKI
+2245 KYRATKL
-2252 ANIQRQKY
+2252 ANIQHQKY
-2260 LSLLNAA
+2260 LSLLNAT

-2277 VVRKKLQQM
+2277 VVRKKMQQM
-2286 HQAATVIQAMLRMH
+2286 HQAATVIQAMVRMH
-2300 RIYTSYQALRLA
+2300 KIYTSYQALRLA
-2312 SIIIQQR
+2312 SVIIQQR
-2319 YRAYREGKREREKY
+2319 YRAYREGKSEREKY
-2333 LKLCHSVL
+2333 LKLCNSVL
-2341 VLQAAY
+2341 VLQATY
-2347 RGMKIRCFLKRQREA
+2347 RGMKTRCFLKRQREA

-2407 SLKKAATCIQRAFR
+2407 SLKKATTCIQRAFR
-2421 DMRVRKQQQE
+2421 DMQVRKQQRE
-2431 MHRAA
+2431 MHHAA
-2436 TVVQKNFKAFRER
+2436 TVLQKNFKAFRER

-2458 TLVFQRRYRALALA
+2458 TLVFQRRYRALVLA
-2472 RQHALEYHSL
+2472 RQRAVEYHSL
-2482 RRAAIHIQAV
+2482 HRAAIHIQAV
-2492 YRGVRVRRSLKNMH
+2492 YRGVRVRRSLKHMH

-2517 MLRDRRAYQNMRIA
+2517 MLRDRRAYQNMRVA
-2531 AVLIQSY
+2531 AMLIQNY
-2538 YRCYL
+2538 YRSYL
-2543 KGKNQRKKYLTMRN
+2543 KGKNQRKKYLTMKN
-2557 SILVI
+2557 SVLVI

-2582 VVIQSSYRMYV
+2582 VVIQSNYRMYV

-2612 RAKMAREGA
+2612 RAKMAREA
-2621 MRNYAE
+2621 ALRNYAE

-2636 AAFRARKARQLHKAN
+2636 AAFRARKARQLYKTN
-2651 VAARR
+2651 VAARH

-2671 RQKAAA
+2671 AQKSAA
-2677 VTIQSVFRCW
+2677 VMIQSMFRCR
-2687 RARTGYVLLRS
+2687 RARTRYALLRS
-2698 SALAVQSWYRW
+2698 SAVAVQRWYR
-2709 HLRARAQR
+2709 LCRRARAQR

-2732 AFRAMKARKTARQLR
+2732 AFRAMKARKTAKQLQ
-2747 AARKIQSFLQMAV
+2747 AARKIQSFLQMAL
-2760 QRRRYCQLRA
+2760 QRRKYIQLRA

-2805 LIVRQQRMAY
+2805 LTVKHQRMAY
-2815 LQTRRNVVLVQATVR
+2815 LQTRRNIVLVQATVR
-2830 GYLERKRF
+2830 GFIQRKRF
-2838 HKMKDS
+2838 HKMKES

-2864 RAAQAI
+2864 RAARVI
-2870 QAWFPG
+2870 QTWFRC
-2876 HKAWKEYP
+2876 HKARKEY
-2884 MSVFRATLVI
+2884 MSVLRATLII
-2894 QSHLRAKQLRTRFL
+2894 QRHFRARQLQTRFL
-2908 KMKSCA
+2908 QMKSCA
-2914 LTIQRAWRATCAARR
+2914 LTIQRVWRATRTARR

-2949 QYRARKLLRE
+2949 QYRAKRLRIE
-2959 KHQAACLI
+2959 
-2967 QNAYRGFKAR
+2967 
-2977 RKFVQQKAA
+2977 VSA

-3000 RLQFVK
+3000 RLQFMK

-3039 LYFAAA
+3039 LYFTAA

-3059 RIHLTL
+3059 RLHLTL
-3065 KLAQTQISSVLLIQS
+3065 KLAQTRISSVLIIQS

-3085 MQRRRFLRAYRRVV
+3085 AQRRRFVRDRGRVV
-3099 GLQRALRRW
+3099 RLQRAVRAWLSRRH
-3108 LNRRNRAATVIQRN
+3108 RAASVIQRN

-3136 AGIIKFQALWRGY
+3136 VGIVKFQALWRGY
-3149 SWRKVTDTAKTRALR
+3149 SWRRMTDTAKTRALR
-3164 RSLEKANEKSRE
+3164 HSLVKANEKSRE

-3303 CCLLAILSKDSKRAL
+3303 CCLLAILSKDAKRAL
-3318 EIRGMPRTVSCIQSL
+3318 EIRGMPRTVPCIQSL

-3342 MDAERILVKQKTNT
+3342 MDAERTLVKQKTNP
-3356 ALGGSSSVPVTPLR
+3356 ALAGSSSVPVTPLR

-3389 EIVDPLQAILMV
+3389 EVVDPLQAIVMV
-3401 MDTLDRPCDLP
+3401 MET
-3412 QIENGNLAQYY
+3412 
-3423 YSFKRYYFPMHKGK
+3423 
-3437 KLSYSCMVGY
+3437 
-3447 TTESGTQDGRIIC
+3447 
-3460 TAKGW
+3460 
-3465 SPVPRCYRRCTKPLL
+3465 
-3480 ENGSFYS
+3480 
-3487 TEMDFKIHEK
+3487 
-3497 LQYKCNPGYHT
+3497 
-3508 PSGSTEDTAQCQPQG
+3508 
-3523 WSFQPSCT
+3523 
-3531 KKLGITCSAL
+3531 LGI
-3541 SEVAHGGFYP
+3541 AHY
-3551 VKKSY
+3551 
-3556 EEGDV
+3556 
-3561 VHFFC
+3561 
-3566 DEHYSVT
+3566 
-3573 GFDLIQ
+3573 
-3579 CYNFGWYPDPPVC
+3579 
-3592 EDIKN
+3592 
-3597 KCPPPPLHGHMD
+3597 
-3609 GYISTARRTY
+3609 
-3619 HNGDKVNVQCTLGRR
+3619 
-3634 GSEEIQCEGGK
+3634 
-3645 WTSPSSCIGT
+3645 
-3655 VDKQESGAAPPPL
+3655 
-3668 EADAEIRASQTHHN
+3668 
-3682 EDMKPCTLNAT
+3682 
-3693 DMDSNNL
+3693 
-3700 TLKWRREELVFLHGD
+3700 
-3715 LIEFEC
+3715 
-3721 KQGYSFL
+3721 
-3728 QTAIPS
+3728 
-3734 PGRTQ
+3734 
-3739 CDHGRLNYPKCVIQA
+3739 
-3754 ATEKCGSPPSI
+3754 
-3765 ANGVLTLPALSQ
+3765 
-3777 YDSGSSVQYICSE
+3777 
-3790 YHFLQG
+3790 
-3796 SDRISCSEGQW
+3796 
-3807 TSPPVCIEPCTLS
+3807 
-3820 KTEMEKNNLLLQA
+3820 
-3833 FYADQDYFYHGDY
+3833 
-3846 VGFYCKQNHFGAE
+3846 
-3859 SGTTLFQVQCK
+3859 
-3870 RGQLAYPRCVER
+3870 
-3882 RKQLWEMNVELEGDG
+3882 
-3897 RERPLWDEDEQCST
+3897 
-3911 GMQYWHKNGKSWRK
+3911 
-3925 ELYILTGIVSPFTV
+3925 
-3939 CFNKKATLRFFSLS
+3939 
-3953 CLNSSVGE
+3953 
-3961 IIAFMALCMGF
+3961 
-3972 QGFYKSYMNE
+3972 

>member
-1 MAAGSAAAAARGDRK
+1 MAAGSVTAAARGDRDRSPAK
-16 PGRRRWAPRGGEED
+16 NPGRRRWAPRGGEED
-30 ADEDPAVLVLS
+30 ADEDPAVLILS

-51 GHLRVGASR
+51 GRLRVGASR
-60 TRLLAI
+60 TRLLRI
-66 DNPNEDDADVVID
+66 DNPNDDDAEVVID

-86 GFSIEHRRFFVEAGQ
+86 GFSIEHRRFFVESGQ
-101 RIFVSVTWTPLEE
+101 RIFVSITWTPLEE
-114 GKIRELVSFVV
+114 GKIRELVTFVV

-144 KRKSLW
+144 KKRSLW
-150 DNLKKKNSA
+150 DTLKKKNSSGTSA
-159 VKVKKST
+159 IKVKKST
-166 SKTENVN
+166 LEIKNVN

-186 SPLQSCE
+186 NPLQSCE
-193 NQNVVQNSTSQGN
+193 NQNTVQNSISQEN

-222 SVPKEHGSTVHT
+222 SVQEENGNTVHT

-249 SGNKESLPETDTC
+249 SGNKELLPEIDIC
-262 TINKCVTEHSQLQP
+262 NINKCVTEHNQLQP
-276 ESASSFAGL
+276 ESASSSAGL
-285 TQLPISIDGGVLN
+285 AQLPISNDGEVLN
-298 FTLSPVSTLEHS
+298 FTLSPASTPEHS
-310 ASVPVLS
+310 ASAPVLS

-326 FVNNNYQVDIDVIEK
+326 FVNDNYQVDIDVIEQ

-369 LILSTTQTYVVK
+369 LISSTTETYVVK
-381 RFQPSK
+381 RFLPSK

-394 ETKTHVHIE
+394 EPETRVHVE
-403 HNLNAV
+403 HSLNEV
-409 SELHKV
+409 FELHNV

-420 DCDKTKED
+420 ESDKPKED
-428 HCSFPSAEVLQTDN
+428 HCSFPSAEELQTDN
-442 PSQKERTKKRPIL
+442 PSRREQTKKRPIL
-455 SATVIKSRRGATEE
+455 SATVIKSKPAATKE
-469 TRTETHQPKSKKCL
+469 TKTETHQPKSKKCL
-483 NKAIAGC
+483 NKAIIGC
-490 ANVVPGHKEAETSK
+490 ANVVPGHVEAETSK
-504 HLPVTAPFSSEDKYH
+504 HLPVTAPISSENKCH
-519 NDKVNSSPTGSTSFC
+519 NDKVNSSPTGSTSSC

-539 ETYVGNRVTAP
+539 ETFIGNSRVTAP
-550 VHVEE
+550 LHVEE
-555 VERKRALTSSTDN
+555 VERKRALTSSMSN
-568 QTLMTRGPSAFKH
+568 QTCTTRRPSAFIAM
-581 TSGERLGQRKKAGSS
+581 SGERVGQRKKAGSS
-596 LQKTAKTTKRINKP
+596 LQKASKATKRISKP

-670 KTNTSQVNAAALI
+670 KTNTSQVNAAALL

-708 TARRKLNRLRREACR
+708 TARRRLNRLRRAACQ
-723 LFTSAGMVRA
+723 LFTGEAMVRA
-733 IQKLEGEIESRRLLV
+733 IQKLELEIETRRLLV

-758 GERQKILN
+758 GERQKVLN

-779 LETVYG
+779 LETIYG
-785 ELIALESNSDVM
+785 ELIALENNSDVM

-806 LLWNPDIAT
+806 LLWNPDIAA

-849 DCAKQSRII
+849 DCAKRSRLI

-903 SHVQTPLDEFDFA
+903 SHIQTPLDEFDFA

-941 NLSKQLRVPAI
+941 SLSKQLRVPAI

-961 EIVLNV
+961 DIVLNV

-1002 IVFAFQVEVFLN
+1002 IVFAFQVDVFLN
-1014 VEHLKEEIEFLKNT
+1014 VEHLKEEIEFLKST
-1028 HKTKALF
+1028 HKKKVLLGAV
-1035 SASKTYPNY
+1035 KTFPND
-1044 FRVQEDSSNISS
+1044 FKVQEDSSNFSS

-1104 YMPLEAV
+1104 YVPLEAV

-1141 NVVEETFDPTVTPSV
+1141 NVVEEMFDQTVSSSV

-1224 IQAAWRKYRL
+1224 IQATWRNYRL

-1249 IIQKSAMNFLA
+1249 IIQKSAMSFLA

-1265 RKEKAAIFIQ
+1265 RKENAAIFIQ

-1312 YSARRRYLQLRHCV
+1312 YSARKRYLQLRHCV

-1339 AAYKQIVGATVTIQR
+1339 AAYKRIVWATVTIQR
-1354 HLRAAKLAK
+1354 HLRATKLAK
-1363 IDRQRYEILK
+1363 IDQQRYKILK
-1373 SSALTIQSAFRRW
+1373 SSALIIQSAFRRW

-1416 KRAALVIQTWYRM
+1416 RRAALVIQSWYRM

-1436 LHVKQNVIKIQAWY
+1436 LRFKQSVIKIQAWY
-1450 RCRLARHVYQEKRAK
+1450 RCQLARRVYQEHRAK

-1477 LAKGERE
+1477 LGKAERKY
-1484 SYLQKRA
+1484 YLQKCA
-1491 AVVVL
+1491 AVIVL

-1501 GMKAREL
+1501 GMKARQQ
-1508 YRQAKAAC
+1508 YRQVKAVC
-1516 VIQSLWRMKREKKKF
+1516 VIQSLWRMKREKQRF
-1531 LQLKKSVTTLQ
+1531 LQLKRSVTTLQ

-1551 KRYKEIKNAASVIQ
+1551 KRYKEIKNAVSVIQ
-1565 TRYRAQ
+1565 TRYRAR

-1585 LAAIVLQS
+1585 LAAIVLQA
-1593 AYRGMQARRQACI
+1593 AYRGMQARRQARI
-1606 LRSVIKIQSTF
+1606 LRSVIRIQSSF

-1623 KRFKNLRDAT
+1623 KRFKALRHAA
-1633 VKIQALA
+1633 VKIQALT
-1640 KMRQVC
+1640 KMRQVR
-1646 KRYCALREA
+1646 KRYCALRA
-1655 VLYVQRRYRSQR
+1655 ATLYAQRRYRSQR
-1667 RALQFKEDYRKL
+1667 HTLQLKEDYRKL

-1687 ALVRGYLVRKQIQR
+1687 ALVRGYLVRKQIQK

-1708 LQACYRMKRDRQWY
+1708 LQACYRMKRDRQRY
-1722 LSIRSA
+1722 LSIYSA

-1740 KTRCHRQEFLQ
+1740 KTQCHRQEFLQ

-1762 YRGYKTRKKLKLECR
+1762 YRGYKTRKKLRLECR
-1777 AAIKIQTA
+1777 AAVKIQTA

-1798 VQASIVIQRW
+1798 VQASVVIQRW

-1816 KQRLNFL
+1816 RQRLNFL

-1830 SLQAALRGWR
+1830 SLQAAFRGWK

-1852 TKIQSTFRKF
+1852 TRIQSSFRKF
-1862 MAVKKFRL
+1862 MAVKQFRL
-1870 VKRAVL
+1870 VKHAVL
-1876 TIQRHYR
+1876 TIQRHYK
-1883 ATVLGQRQRQE
+1883 AKVLGQRQQQE
-1894 YIQLQNAAVRLQALW
+1894 YIQLRNAAVCLQALW
-1909 RGKVV
+1909 RGKAV
-1914 RKAIQK
+1914 RKEIQK

-1930 YYRMHIIQLKYK
+1930 YYRMHINQLKYK
-1942 KLRQAALVIQKYY
+1942 KLRQATLVIQKYY
-1955 RAYCMKKTQR
+1955 RAYSMKKTQR
-1965 LIYLQTK
+1965 AVYLKTK

-2002 AAFKSYLVKKEYGRL
+2002 AAFKSYLVKKEYERL
-2017 RSAVV
+2017 RCAAI

-2030 VTHAK
+2030 VIHAK

-2078 KMYCMSIKYQSMR
+2078 KMYFMSQKYQSMK

-2101 RAFCLGQVQR
+2101 RAFCVGKVQR

-2118 KSVVILQ
+2118 KSVIILQ
-2125 AAYRGM
+2125 AACRGM
-2131 KVRQDLKAMHQSA
+2131 KVRQDIKTMHQSA

-2156 QRNFRKLLLATRQ
+2156 QRDFRKLLLATRQ
-2169 IQQWFRACKERDAQ
+2169 IQQWFRACKERDAE
-2183 VHKYMIMKNAVLHI
+2183 VHNYMIMKNAVLHI
-2197 QAAFRGMKTRRL
+2197 QAAFRGMKTRKL
-2209 LRTMNVSAV
+2209 IRTMNESAV

-2232 FLSIKLAAIVVQR
+2232 FLSMKSAAVVIQR
-2245 KYRATKI
+2245 KYRATKL

-2260 LSLLNAA
+2260 LSLRNAT

-2277 VVRKKLQQM
+2277 VVRKKIQQM

-2300 RIYTSYQALRLA
+2300 KIYTSYQALRVA
-2312 SIIIQQR
+2312 SVIIQR
-2319 YRAYREGKREREKY
+2319 RFRAYREGKHEREKY
-2333 LKLCHSVL
+2333 LKLYNSVL
-2341 VLQAAY
+2341 VIQAAF
-2347 RGMKIRCFLKRQREA
+2347 RGMKTRCFLKRQHEA
-2362 ALTIQ
+2362 ALIIQ

-2387 LIQRRYRAH
+2387 LIQRWYRAH
-2396 RLRKIAVEHYT
+2396 RLRKIAVERYT

-2421 DMRVRKQQQE
+2421 DMRARKQQRE

-2436 TVVQKNFKAFRER
+2436 TVVQKNFKAFREH
-2449 QRYLSLKAA
+2449 QRFLSLKAA

-2472 RQHALEYHSL
+2472 RQHALEYRCL

-2492 YRGVRVRRSLKNMH
+2492 YRGVRVRRSLKHMH

-2517 MLRDRRAYQNMRIA
+2517 MLRERRAYQNMRSA
-2531 AVLIQSY
+2531 AVVIQNY
-2538 YRCYL
+2538 YRSYL
-2543 KGKNQRKKYLTMRN
+2543 KGKSQRKRYLTVRN
-2557 SILVI
+2557 SVLVI

-2567 GMRARQELKLLHVSA
+2567 GMKARQELKLLHVSA

-2593 QRRCYKQLCWA
+2593 HRRCYKQLCWA

-2612 RAKMAREGA
+2612 RAKMAREAA

-2636 AAFRARKARQLHKAN
+2636 AAFRARKARQLYKAH
-2651 VAARR
+2651 VAARH
-2656 IQSFLRMCVERRRFL
+2656 IQSFLRMCTERRRFL
-2671 RQKAAA
+2671 AQKAAA
-2677 VTIQSVFRCW
+2677 VVIQSTFRCQ
-2687 RARTGYVLLRS
+2687 RARARYARLRS
-2698 SALAVQSWYRW
+2698 SAVAVQRWYRSC
-2709 HLRARAQR
+2709 LRARSQR
-2717 AQYLAQRQAIVVIQS
+2717 AQYLAQRQAAVVIQS
-2732 AFRAMKARKTARQLR
+2732 AFRARKARQTARQLQ
-2747 AARKIQSFLQMAV
+2747 AARKIQSFLRMAL
-2760 QRRRYCQLRA
+2760 QRRKYLQLRA

-2780 MHKCKSQYMSYRR
+2780 MHKCKSQYMSYKR

-2805 LIVRQQRMAY
+2805 LTVKHQRMAY
-2815 LQTRRNVVLVQATVR
+2815 LETRRNIILVQATVR

-2838 HKMKDS
+2838 HKMKES
-2844 TIKIQ
+2844 TIKIQASFRGFNQRQKYLLCKFSAVLIQQHYRAYRRRNIDQHRFHQMKKAAITIQ
-2849 AAYRGYKARQWVSKM
+2849 AAYRGYKARQQWISKM
-2864 RAAQAI
+2864 RAAQVI
-2870 QAWFPG
+2870 QAWFRG
-2876 HKAWKEYP
+2876 HKAREEYT
-2884 MSVFRATLVI
+2884 SVLRAALVI
-2894 QSHLRAKQLRTRFL
+2894 QSHFRAKQLRARFL

-2914 LTIQRAWRATCAARR
+2914 LTIQRVWRATRTARE

-2949 QYRARKLLRE
+2949 QYRARRLRRQ

-3000 RLQFVK
+3000 RLQFMK
-3006 YNKTRRAV
+3006 YNETRRAV

-3039 LYFAAA
+3039 LYFTAA

-3059 RIHLTL
+3059 RIYLTL
-3065 KLAQTQISSVLLIQS
+3065 KLAQTQISSVLIIQR
-3080 WFRAQ
+3080 WFRAK
-3085 MQRRRFLRAYRRVV
+3085 MQRQRFLRAHRRVV
-3099 GLQRALRRW
+3099 GLQRAVRGWLRR
-3108 LNRRNRAATVIQRN
+3108 RNAAAAVIQRN
-3122 ARAFLARRRRRRLA
+3122 ARAFLARTRRRKLA
-3136 AGIIKFQALWRGY
+3136 LGIIKFQALWRGY
-3149 SWRKVTDTAKTRALR
+3149 FWRKMTDTAKTRALR

-3226 IFSVFLLIRSCNRSV
+3226 IFSIFVLIRSCNRSV

-3260 ERTTRAVYEAEN
+3260 ERTTQAVYEAEN

-3389 EIVDPLQAILMV
+3389 EVVDPLQAIVMV
-3401 MDTLDRPCDLP
+3401 MDTLG
-3412 QIENGNLAQYY
+3412 IA
-3423 YSFKRYYFPMHKGK
+3423 
-3437 KLSYSCMVGY
+3437 
-3447 TTESGTQDGRIIC
+3447 
-3460 TAKGW
+3460 
-3465 SPVPRCYRRCTKPLL
+3465 CY
-3480 ENGSFYS
+3480 
-3487 TEMDFKIHEK
+3487 
-3497 LQYKCNPGYHT
+3497 
-3508 PSGSTEDTAQCQPQG
+3508 
-3523 WSFQPSCT
+3523 
-3531 KKLGITCSAL
+3531 
-3541 SEVAHGGFYP
+3541 
-3551 VKKSY
+3551 
-3556 EEGDV
+3556 
-3561 VHFFC
+3561 
-3566 DEHYSVT
+3566 
-3573 GFDLIQ
+3573 
-3579 CYNFGWYPDPPVC
+3579 
-3592 EDIKN
+3592 
-3597 KCPPPPLHGHMD
+3597 
-3609 GYISTARRTY
+3609 
-3619 HNGDKVNVQCTLGRR
+3619 
-3634 GSEEIQCEGGK
+3634 
-3645 WTSPSSCIGT
+3645 
-3655 VDKQESGAAPPPL
+3655 
-3668 EADAEIRASQTHHN
+3668 
-3682 EDMKPCTLNAT
+3682 
-3693 DMDSNNL
+3693 
-3700 TLKWRREELVFLHGD
+3700 
-3715 LIEFEC
+3715 
-3721 KQGYSFL
+3721 
-3728 QTAIPS
+3728 
-3734 PGRTQ
+3734 
-3739 CDHGRLNYPKCVIQA
+3739 
-3754 ATEKCGSPPSI
+3754 
-3765 ANGVLTLPALSQ
+3765 
-3777 YDSGSSVQYICSE
+3777 
-3790 YHFLQG
+3790 
-3796 SDRISCSEGQW
+3796 
-3807 TSPPVCIEPCTLS
+3807 
-3820 KTEMEKNNLLLQA
+3820 
-3833 FYADQDYFYHGDY
+3833 
-3846 VGFYCKQNHFGAE
+3846 
-3859 SGTTLFQVQCK
+3859 
-3870 RGQLAYPRCVER
+3870 
-3882 RKQLWEMNVELEGDG
+3882 
-3897 RERPLWDEDEQCST
+3897 
-3911 GMQYWHKNGKSWRK
+3911 
-3925 ELYILTGIVSPFTV
+3925 
-3939 CFNKKATLRFFSLS
+3939 
-3953 CLNSSVGE
+3953 
-3961 IIAFMALCMGF
+3961 
-3972 QGFYKSYMNE
+3972 